1 MTYPLLPLQAGSR
14 RLALIVIPLLLVLS
28 LAATCP
34 AVPTP
39 PPAPAPT
46 PALPVSLSA
55 TPQGTA
61 AGQLGIL
68 PYLSAFLDTDGDM
81 SVEEVAT
88 PGMMPSFQPLHPRTL
103 PRSSGVTWL
112 RLEIPAAGTERTESL
127 MLDLGQG
134 VPAGAVLYTPD
145 IDPLSRQTTW
155 QESQANWRNLLPLP
169 LPAETPQVCFIR
181 LDGQPPLWF
190 APTLR
195 SLDNLAGAP
204 ESLLGP
210 GVMLALAVVMLLA
223 LLRGITERGQW
234 RFWTALYVGAALTH
248 AVLGG
253 PDLGAGNITPADA
266 VSAMAPGLALMFL
279 AHLAR
284 HLMQTASHS
293 RLLDIQYLLLSL
305 PGAVL
310 ALLPLWPDFSWLG
323 RFLPLWPMLALIFV
337 PTTLGAWLMGVPGAR
352 RFLLGCLVA
361 ALGAGLAV
369 LDLGT
374 LLPPFVQGTLPL
386 WGTALS
392 ALIIAGMSA
401 PGREAGTSAEPADPL
416 APGRPARNQTITDP
430 NLRLLD
436 TDGNTLPLMTGLSQP
451 APAPATVEAESASA
465 TAIRRLEQA
474 LAAPLR
480 EIVEQD
486 RQLEQCALPHDVRS
500 RVENMGRRARQALSL
515 LHDPAG
521 DAAAP
526 AAPAPTDT
534 ARAEK
539 RVFDLRKTLR
549 QAHDTCRPLAEK
561 SGIALGWHVPAD
573 LEQLYEGPAGE
584 LEDVLRLLLEDAL
597 RATKGGKIHFAVRRV
612 PDSKH
617 PGHLLFQ
624 VRDTGTGLPPEQRS
638 ASLLAR
644 IWELSSSHGGF
655 LGVESGPRGTSV
667 IFTLQLH
674 LPEASD
680 GEDLP
685 TVLVCAPDAATRH
698 ELGAMLRDLPCTCHE
713 TGTLAHGL
721 ATGAR
726 KGRTPA
732 AVLLVCGPEASVDAA
747 PLLRRYHSLAERTG
761 PFGAVALTPDQSQWD
776 ALAHAGFSHALTLP
790 VSEDALRE
798 TVLEILG
805 SHDDVA
811 DLGAPLPETRQADA
825 PLPDLFGPAAAPQA
839 DQGMPDLLLSTDD
852 IPQQTAP
859 AAPAAASADLPD
871 LFAAPAAAAADTA
884 QAEPL
889 PLTDDMRLDMPA
901 AQTARPVADAV
912 QPEEAAPAESPVQE
926 NENAPDAAED
936 IAPAPAP
943 AAPDFPSVPM
953 PETAETN
960 EAAMPE
966 APVKEEEPAAPAAD
980 MTREEPLPQQETAA
994 AAAAAPADVAAE
1006 ALSDEMDSAE
1016 EAGTKAV
1023 AGADVT
1029 PPARDE
1035 AAAVSPSAPAFPA
1048 PAREAAAEQA
1058 PPADDVQTGDAPTDA
1073 AEAPVSD
1080 AVQPEEA
1087 ASADSPVQENENAPE
1102 AAEDVAPAPAPA
1114 APDFPSVPVGETAET
1129 NEAAMPEAPTR
1140 EEDTSVPATDMTQ
1153 EEPLP
1158 QQETADAAP
1167 ADVAA
1172 EALSDEMDSTD
1183 EAGAETVADTDV
1195 TPSAQDEAAAVPPSA
1210 PAFPAPAREAAAE
1223 QTLPADDVQTGD
1235 ASTDAAEAPVS
1246 DAVQPEEAAS
1256 ADSPV
1261 QENENAPEAAEDVAP
1276 APAPAAPD
1284 FPSVPVAEMAE
1295 TNEAAMPE
1303 APAREE
1309 DTAAPAAGMTRE
1321 EPLPQQET
1329 ADAAPA
1335 DVAAEALS
1343 DEMDSTDEAG
1353 AETVADTD
1361 VTPSAQ
1367 DEAAA
1372 VPPSAPAFPAP
1383 AREAAAEQTLPA
1395 DDVQTGDAS
1404 TDAAE
1409 APVSDAV
1416 QPEEAASADSPV
1428 QENENA
1434 PEAAED
1440 VAPAP
1445 APAAPDFPS
1454 VPVAEMAETNEAAM
1468 PEAPVKEAGPVA
1480 PVADMTREEPLPQ
1493 QETADAAAAAPADDA
1508 TGATVDEKERTE
1520 APVADAQA
1528 ASATRA
1534 PAFPSVEAAASP
1546 LAGGYVSPSL
1556 RHAGEWVGEPMPI
1569 GTPVDRPAPRQE
1581 ETVSAPVETVVTV
1594 RPLRRDVSPDEIA
1607 RKLGKPSLVPTD
1619 KSALITPQPRKSS
1632 STGPGAGTQ
1641 PAFPGAPVEEAPQAV
1656 PGSKDV
1662 SSLPD
1667 MTPDSTTLLASGREE
1682 TSRTRAAANTLM
1694 RFLSRFHTGNGQPQD
1709 KEEARSPQAPAATA
1723 QERQGTP
1730 RPMPRKDAPREETP
1744 GTTADIPATT
1754 NPWIER
1760 RAASRPVAPTPR
1772 MPVPPMPQRPQPP
1785 DDPEDPLPALM
1796 WRMDKYL
1803 AEAGYAL
1810 EQRRLHLVADAAG
1823 RLAAEAESY
1832 GFRVLG
1838 RMARCV
1844 ESAGRAKDLQAV
1856 TDLLPELATAVE
1868 RHRISMGS

>member
-526 AAPAPTDT
+526 AAPAPADT

-721 ATGAR
+721 AAGAR

-884 QAEPL
+884 QTEPL
-889 PLTDDMRLDMPA
+889 PLTDDMRLDTPA
-901 AQTARPVADAV
+901 AQTARPVA
-912 QPEEAAPAESPVQE
+912 
-926 NENAPDAAED
+926 
-936 IAPAPAP
+936 
-943 AAPDFPSVPM
+943 
-953 PETAETN
+953 
-960 EAAMPE
+960 
-966 APVKEEEPAAPAAD
+966 
-980 MTREEPLPQQETAA
+980 
-994 AAAAAPADVAAE
+994 
-1006 ALSDEMDSAE
+1006 
-1016 EAGTKAV
+1016 
-1023 AGADVT
+1023 
-1029 PPARDE
+1029 
-1035 AAAVSPSAPAFPA
+1035 
-1048 PAREAAAEQA
+1048 
-1058 PPADDVQTGDAPTDA
+1058 
-1073 AEAPVSD
+1073 
-1080 AVQPEEA
+1080 
-1087 ASADSPVQENENAPE
+1087 
-1102 AAEDVAPAPAPA
+1102 
-1114 APDFPSVPVGETAET
+1114 
-1129 NEAAMPEAPTR
+1129 
-1140 EEDTSVPATDMTQ
+1140 
-1153 EEPLP
+1153 
-1158 QQETADAAP
+1158 
-1167 ADVAA
+1167 
-1172 EALSDEMDSTD
+1172 
-1183 EAGAETVADTDV
+1183 
-1195 TPSAQDEAAAVPPSA
+1195 
-1210 PAFPAPAREAAAE
+1210 
-1223 QTLPADDVQTGD
+1223 
-1235 ASTDAAEAPVS
+1235 

-1284 FPSVPVAEMAE
+1284 FPSVPVAETAE
-1295 TNEAAMPE
+1295 T
-1303 APAREE
+1303 
-1309 DTAAPAAGMTRE
+1309 
-1321 EPLPQQET
+1321 
-1329 ADAAPA
+1329 
-1335 DVAAEALS
+1335 S
-1343 DEMDSTDEAG
+1343 
-1353 AETVADTD
+1353 
-1361 VTPSAQ
+1361 
-1367 DEAAA
+1367 
-1372 VPPSAPAFPAP
+1372 
-1383 AREAAAEQTLPA
+1383 
-1395 DDVQTGDAS
+1395 
-1404 TDAAE
+1404 
-1409 APVSDAV
+1409 
-1416 QPEEAASADSPV
+1416 
-1428 QENENA
+1428 
-1434 PEAAED
+1434 
-1440 VAPAP
+1440 
-1445 APAAPDFPS
+1445 
-1454 VPVAEMAETNEAAM
+1454 EAAM
-1468 PEAPVKEAGPVA
+1468 PEAPVKEEEPAA
-1480 PVADMTREEPLPQ
+1480 PAADMTREEPLPQ
-1493 QETADAAAAAPADDA
+1493 QETADAAAAAPADVA

-1528 ASATRA
+1528 TSATRA
-1534 PAFPSVEAAASP
+1534 PAFPSVEAVASP
-1546 LAGGYVSPSL
+1546 IAGGYVSPSL

-1632 STGPGAGTQ
+1632 STGPAAAPQ

-1744 GTTADIPATT
+1744 GTTADIPTTT

-1760 RAASRPVAPTPR
+1760 RTASRPVAPTPR

>member
-480 EIVEQD
+480 EIVEQN
-486 RQLEQCALPHDVRS
+486 RQLEQCVLPHDVRS

-521 DAAAP
+521 DAPAP
-526 AAPAPTDT
+526 AAPAPADT

-674 LPEASD
+674 LPDASD

-721 ATGAR
+721 AAGAR

-811 DLGAPLPETRQADA
+811 DLGAPLPETRQTDA

-871 LFAAPAAAAADTA
+871 LFAAPANATADTA
-884 QAEPL
+884 QTDPL
-889 PLTDDMRLDMPA
+889 PLTDDMRLDTPA

-912 QPEEAAPAESPVQE
+912 QPEEAAPADSPVQE

-936 IAPAPAP
+936 VAPAPAP
-943 AAPDFPSVPM
+943 AAPDFPSVPVA
-953 PETAETN
+953 ETAETN

-966 APVKEEEPAAPAAD
+966 APVKEEGPAAPAAD
-980 MTREEPLPQQETAA
+980 MTREEPLPQQETADA
-994 AAAAAPADVAAE
+994 GTPADTAAE

-1023 AGADVT
+1023 ADTDV
-1029 PPARDE
+1029 PSPARDE
-1035 AAAVSPSAPAFPA
+1035 AAAVPPSAPAFPA

-1058 PPADDVQTGDAPTDA
+1058 LPADDVQTGDAPTDA

-1087 ASADSPVQENENAPE
+1087 ASADSPVQE
-1102 AAEDVAPAPAPA
+1102 
-1114 APDFPSVPVGETAET
+1114 S
-1129 NEAAMPEAPTR
+1129 
-1140 EEDTSVPATDMTQ
+1140 
-1153 EEPLP
+1153 
-1158 QQETADAAP
+1158 
-1167 ADVAA
+1167 
-1172 EALSDEMDSTD
+1172 
-1183 EAGAETVADTDV
+1183 
-1195 TPSAQDEAAAVPPSA
+1195 
-1210 PAFPAPAREAAAE
+1210 
-1223 QTLPADDVQTGD
+1223 
-1235 ASTDAAEAPVS
+1235 
-1246 DAVQPEEAAS
+1246 
-1256 ADSPV
+1256 
-1261 QENENAPEAAEDVAP
+1261 ENAPEAAEDVAP

-1284 FPSVPVAEMAE
+1284 FPSVPVAETAE

-1303 APAREE
+1303 APTREE
-1309 DTAAPAAGMTRE
+1309 DTSVPAADMTRE

-1329 ADAAPA
+1329 ADAGAPA
-1335 DVAAEALS
+1335 DAAADTLS
-1343 DEMDSTDEAG
+1343 DEMDSTEEAG
-1353 AETVADTD
+1353 AKAVADAD
-1361 VTPSAQ
+1361 VPSPAR

-1372 VPPSAPAFPAP
+1372 VSPSAPAFPAP
-1383 AREAAAEQTLPA
+1383 ARETAAEQTLPA
-1395 DDVQTGDAS
+1395 DDVQTGDVR
-1404 TDAAE
+1404 TDADE

-1416 QPEEAASADSPV
+1416 QPEEAAPADSPV

-1440 VAPAP
+1440 VAPPP

-1454 VPVAEMAETNEAAM
+1454 VPMAETAETSEAAM
-1468 PEAPVKEAGPVA
+1468 PEAPVKEAGPAA
-1480 PVADMTREEPLPQ
+1480 PAADMTREEPLPQ
-1493 QETADAAAAAPADDA
+1493 QEAADAAAAAPADAA

-1528 ASATRA
+1528 SATRA
-1534 PAFPSVEAAASP
+1534 PAFPSVEAVASP

-1632 STGPGAGTQ
+1632 SIGPAAGTQ
-1641 PAFPGAPVEEAPQAV
+1641 PAFPGAPVEETPQAV

-1694 RFLSRFHTGNGQPQD
+1694 RFLSRFHTGNGHPQD

-1760 RAASRPVAPTPR
+1760 RTASRPVAPTPR

>member
-1 MTYPLLPLQAGSR
+1 MQTIASRSEDVVRRFFDAYLHLRDLDKTLECLADDIRWIGTGDFERAGKGFCDCRELL
-14 RLALIVIPLLLVLS
+14 IEEFK
-28 LAATCP
+28 
-34 AVPTP
+34 
-39 PPAPAPT
+39 
-46 PALPVSLSA
+46 A
-55 TPQGTA
+55 TPGSFDVKLRNLYSVE
-61 AGQLGIL
+61 AGKAC
-68 PYLSAFLDTDGDM
+68 YTDGDM

-526 AAPAPTDT
+526 AAPAPADT

-871 LFAAPAAAAADTA
+871 LFAAPAA
-884 QAEPL
+884 
-889 PLTDDMRLDMPA
+889 
-901 AQTARPVADAV
+901 
-912 QPEEAAPAESPVQE
+912 
-926 NENAPDAAED
+926 
-936 IAPAPAP
+936 
-943 AAPDFPSVPM
+943 
-953 PETAETN
+953 
-960 EAAMPE
+960 
-966 APVKEEEPAAPAAD
+966 D
-980 MTREEPLPQQETAA
+980 MTREEPLPQQETADA
-994 AAAAAPADVAAE
+994 DAPAD
-1006 ALSDEMDSAE
+1006 
-1016 EAGTKAV
+1016 
-1023 AGADVT
+1023 
-1029 PPARDE
+1029 
-1035 AAAVSPSAPAFPA
+1035 
-1048 PAREAAAEQA
+1048 AAAE
-1058 PPADDVQTGDAPTDA
+1058 T
-1073 AEAPVSD
+1073 
-1080 AVQPEEA
+1080 
-1087 ASADSPVQENENAPE
+1087 
-1102 AAEDVAPAPAPA
+1102 
-1114 APDFPSVPVGETAET
+1114 
-1129 NEAAMPEAPTR
+1129 
-1140 EEDTSVPATDMTQ
+1140 
-1153 EEPLP
+1153 
-1158 QQETADAAP
+1158 
-1167 ADVAA
+1167 
-1172 EALSDEMDSTD
+1172 LSDEMDSTE
-1183 EAGAETVADTDV
+1183 EAGAKAVADTDV

-1261 QENENAPEAAEDVAP
+1261 QE
-1276 APAPAAPD
+1276 
-1284 FPSVPVAEMAE
+1284 S
-1295 TNEAAMPE
+1295 
-1303 APAREE
+1303 
-1309 DTAAPAAGMTRE
+1309 
-1321 EPLPQQET
+1321 
-1329 ADAAPA
+1329 
-1335 DVAAEALS
+1335 
-1343 DEMDSTDEAG
+1343 
-1353 AETVADTD
+1353 
-1361 VTPSAQ
+1361 
-1367 DEAAA
+1367 
-1372 VPPSAPAFPAP
+1372 
-1383 AREAAAEQTLPA
+1383 
-1395 DDVQTGDAS
+1395 
-1404 TDAAE
+1404 
-1409 APVSDAV
+1409 
-1416 QPEEAASADSPV
+1416 
-1428 QENENA
+1428 ENA

-1632 STGPGAGTQ
+1632 STGPAAGTQ

-1760 RAASRPVAPTPR
+1760 RTASRPVAPTPR

>member
-480 EIVEQD
+480 EIVEQN

-500 RVENMGRRARQALSL
+500 RVENMGRRARQALNL

-526 AAPAPTDT
+526 AAPAPADT

-884 QAEPL
+884 QTEPL
-889 PLTDDMRLDMPA
+889 PLTDDMRLDTPA

-912 QPEEAAPAESPVQE
+912 QPEEAA
-926 NENAPDAAED
+926 
-936 IAPAPAP
+936 
-943 AAPDFPSVPM
+943 
-953 PETAETN
+953 
-960 EAAMPE
+960 
-966 APVKEEEPAAPAAD
+966 
-980 MTREEPLPQQETAA
+980 
-994 AAAAAPADVAAE
+994 
-1006 ALSDEMDSAE
+1006 SAE
-1016 EAGTKAV
+1016 
-1023 AGADVT
+1023 
-1029 PPARDE
+1029 
-1035 AAAVSPSAPAFPA
+1035 
-1048 PAREAAAEQA
+1048 
-1058 PPADDVQTGDAPTDA
+1058 
-1073 AEAPVSD
+1073 
-1080 AVQPEEA
+1080 
-1087 ASADSPVQENENAPE
+1087 SPVQENENAPE

-1114 APDFPSVPVGETAET
+1114 APDFPSVPMPETAET
-1129 NEAAMPEAPTR
+1129 NEAAIPEAPVK
-1140 EEDTSVPATDMTQ
+1140 E
-1153 EEPLP
+1153 EEP
-1158 QQETADAAP
+1158 
-1167 ADVAA
+1167 
-1172 EALSDEMDSTD
+1172 
-1183 EAGAETVADTDV
+1183 
-1195 TPSAQDEAAAVPPSA
+1195 
-1210 PAFPAPAREAAAE
+1210 
-1223 QTLPADDVQTGD
+1223 
-1235 ASTDAAEAPVS
+1235 
-1246 DAVQPEEAAS
+1246 
-1256 ADSPV
+1256 
-1261 QENENAPEAAEDVAP
+1261 
-1276 APAPAAPD
+1276 
-1284 FPSVPVAEMAE
+1284 
-1295 TNEAAMPE
+1295 
-1303 APAREE
+1303 
-1309 DTAAPAAGMTRE
+1309 AAPAADMTRE

-1361 VTPSAQ
+1361 VTPPAQ

-1372 VPPSAPAFPAP
+1372 VPPSTPAFPAP

-1395 DDVQTGDAS
+1395 DDVQTGDAP

-1428 QENENA
+1428 QESENA

>member
-1 MTYPLLPLQAGSR
+1 MTYPLLPVQAACR

-39 PPAPAPT
+39 PPVPAPT
-46 PALPVSLSA
+46 PALPASLSA
-55 TPQGTA
+55 APQASAT
-61 AGQLGIL
+61 GQLGIL

-81 SVEEVAT
+81 SVEEVAA
-88 PGMMPSFQPLHPRTL
+88 PGMMASFQPLHPRAL

-112 RLEIPAAGTERTESL
+112 RLEIPAAGTARAESL

-195 SLDNLAGAP
+195 SLDNLASAP

-284 HLMQTASHS
+284 HLMQTPSHS

-310 ALLPLWPDFSWLG
+310 ALLPLWPDFSWMG

-401 PGREAGTSAEPADPL
+401 PGRETGSSAEAADPL
-416 APGRPARNQTITDP
+416 APGRPAQNQTITDP

-451 APAPATVEAESASA
+451 APVPATVEAESASA

-480 EIVEQD
+480 EIVEQN
-486 RQLEQCALPHDVRS
+486 RQLEQCALPHDARS
-500 RVENMGRRARQALSL
+500 RVESMGRRARQALSL

-521 DAAAP
+521 EAAAP
-526 AAPAPTDT
+526 ATPPPADT

-549 QAHDTCRPLAEK
+549 QTHETCRALAEK
-561 SGIALGWHVPAD
+561 SDIALGWHVPAD
-573 LEQLYEGPAGE
+573 LEQLYEGPAGD
-584 LEDVLRLLLEDAL
+584 LEDVLRLLLEDAV
-597 RATKGGKIHFAVRRV
+597 RASKGGKVHFAVRRV
-612 PDSKH
+612 PDSKN

-680 GEDLP
+680 DEDLP
-685 TVLVCAPDAATRH
+685 TVLVCAPDAATRR
-698 ELGAMLRDLPCTCHE
+698 ELGAMLHDLPCTCHE

-721 ATGAR
+721 AAGAR

-732 AVLLVCGPEASVDAA
+732 AVLLICGPEASVDAA

-790 VSEDALRE
+790 VAEDALRE

-811 DLGAPLPETRQADA
+811 DLGAPLPESRQAEA
-825 PLPDLFGPAAAPQA
+825 PLPDLFGPAPAPQA

-852 IPQQTAP
+852 VPQQTAP
-859 AAPAAASADLPD
+859 AAPAATSGDLPD
-871 LFAAPAAAAADTA
+871 LFAAPAAAAADA
-884 QAEPL
+884 APAEPL
-889 PLTDDMRLDMPA
+889 TLTDDMRLDAPA
-901 AQTARPVADAV
+901 AQPVADAAQPVEPAAADSPV
-912 QPEEAAPAESPVQE
+912 QEKENASAATADDVPAAPTAPAFPSVPVGETPADAMPEAPVEAKEEAAAPANETAQDEEEPRQETTADAAPAAPADGPDDADEAPAARADDAEESVTAAPAPADVASPVQEESAAAPLSAPATPAQEAEAEQPLPGDDARAEAPVADAARPAEPAATDSPVQE
-926 NENAPDAAED
+926 NENAPDATADEVPTAPT
-936 IAPAPAP
+936 APA
-943 AAPDFPSVPM
+943 
-953 PETAETN
+953 
-960 EAAMPE
+960 
-966 APVKEEEPAAPAAD
+966 
-980 MTREEPLPQQETAA
+980 
-994 AAAAAPADVAAE
+994 
-1006 ALSDEMDSAE
+1006 
-1016 EAGTKAV
+1016 
-1023 AGADVT
+1023 
-1029 PPARDE
+1029 
-1035 AAAVSPSAPAFPA
+1035 
-1048 PAREAAAEQA
+1048 
-1058 PPADDVQTGDAPTDA
+1058 
-1073 AEAPVSD
+1073 
-1080 AVQPEEA
+1080 
-1087 ASADSPVQENENAPE
+1087 
-1102 AAEDVAPAPAPA
+1102 
-1114 APDFPSVPVGETAET
+1114 
-1129 NEAAMPEAPTR
+1129 
-1140 EEDTSVPATDMTQ
+1140 
-1153 EEPLP
+1153 
-1158 QQETADAAP
+1158 
-1167 ADVAA
+1167 
-1172 EALSDEMDSTD
+1172 
-1183 EAGAETVADTDV
+1183 
-1195 TPSAQDEAAAVPPSA
+1195 
-1210 PAFPAPAREAAAE
+1210 
-1223 QTLPADDVQTGD
+1223 
-1235 ASTDAAEAPVS
+1235 
-1246 DAVQPEEAAS
+1246 
-1256 ADSPV
+1256 
-1261 QENENAPEAAEDVAP
+1261 
-1276 APAPAAPD
+1276 
-1284 FPSVPVAEMAE
+1284 FPSVPVAETPAD
-1295 TNEAAMPE
+1295 AMP
-1303 APAREE
+1303 
-1309 DTAAPAAGMTRE
+1309 G
-1321 EPLPQQET
+1321 
-1329 ADAAPA
+1329 
-1335 DVAAEALS
+1335 
-1343 DEMDSTDEAG
+1343 
-1353 AETVADTD
+1353 
-1361 VTPSAQ
+1361 
-1367 DEAAA
+1367 
-1372 VPPSAPAFPAP
+1372 
-1383 AREAAAEQTLPA
+1383 
-1395 DDVQTGDAS
+1395 
-1404 TDAAE
+1404 
-1409 APVSDAV
+1409 
-1416 QPEEAASADSPV
+1416 
-1428 QENENA
+1428 
-1434 PEAAED
+1434 
-1440 VAPAP
+1440 
-1445 APAAPDFPS
+1445 
-1454 VPVAEMAETNEAAM
+1454 
-1468 PEAPVKEAGPVA
+1468 APVKE
-1480 PVADMTREEPLPQ
+1480 
-1493 QETADAAAAAPADDA
+1493 
-1508 TGATVDEKERTE
+1508 KE
-1520 APVADAQA
+1520 
-1528 ASATRA
+1528 
-1534 PAFPSVEAAASP
+1534 EAAASP
-1546 LAGGYVSPSL
+1546 LSGGYVSPSL

-1569 GTPVDRPAPRQE
+1569 GTPVSRPAPRQE
-1581 ETVSAPVETVVTV
+1581 ETASAPVETVVTV

-1619 KSALITPQPRKSS
+1619 RSALITPQPRKSS
-1632 STGPGAGTQ
+1632 SSGPAAGTQ

-1694 RFLSRFHTGNGQPQD
+1694 RFLSRFHTGNSQPQD
-1709 KEEARSPQAPAATA
+1709 REEEDKGPQAPAATV

-1730 RPMPRKDAPREETP
+1730 RPMPKKEAPREETTE
-1744 GTTADIPATT
+1744 TTADIPATT

-1760 RAASRPVAPTPR
+1760 RTAPRPVAPTPR

>member
-1 MTYPLLPLQAGSR
+1 MTHPLLPTQAASR

-39 PPAPAPT
+39 PPASAPT
-46 PALPVSLSA
+46 PALPADLSA
-55 TPQGTA
+55 TPRGSA
-61 AGQLGIL
+61 AGQLDIL
-68 PYLSAFLDTDGDM
+68 PYLSAFLDTDGDR
-81 SVEEVAT
+81 SVEEVAA
-88 PGMMPSFQPLHPRTL
+88 PGMLSSFRPLHPRTL

-112 RLEIPAAGTERTESL
+112 RLEIPAAGPGRPAPL
-127 MLDLGQG
+127 VLDLGQG
-134 VPAGAVLYTPD
+134 VPAGAVLYTPG

-155 QESQANWRNLLPLP
+155 QEDRANWRNLLCLP
-169 LPAETPQVCFIR
+169 LPGETPQICYIR

-195 SLDNLAGAP
+195 SLDNLADAP

-310 ALLPLWPDFSWLG
+310 ALLPLWPDFSWMG
-323 RFLPLWPMLALIFV
+323 RYLPLWPMLALIFV

-369 LDLGT
+369 LDFGT

-401 PGREAGTSAEPADPL
+401 PGRETETAAAGPADPT
-416 APGRPARNQTITDP
+416 APDRSAQSQTITDP

-436 TDGNTLPLMTGLSQP
+436 TEGNTLPLMTGLSQP
-451 APAPATVEAESASA
+451 APAPATVEADSASA

-474 LAAPLR
+474 LAVPLR
-480 EIVEQD
+480 ELVEQN
-486 RQLEQCALPHDVRS
+486 RQLEQCSLPHDVRS
-500 RVENMGRRARQALSL
+500 RVEGMGRRARQALRL

-526 AAPAPTDT
+526 AAPAPTDG
-534 ARAEK
+534 ARAAT
-539 RVFDLRKTLR
+539 RAFDLRRMLQKT
-549 QAHDTCRPLAEK
+549 HEHCRALAEK
-561 SGIALGWHVPAD
+561 SGIALGWHVPSD
-573 LEQLYEGPAGE
+573 LEQRYEGPAGD
-584 LEDVLRLLLEDAL
+584 LEETLRLLLEDAV
-597 RATKGGKIHFAVRRV
+597 RASKGGKVHFAVRHV

-638 ASLLAR
+638 APLLAR
-644 IWELSSSHGGF
+644 IWELSSAHGGF

-667 IFTLQLH
+667 IFTLQLQ
-674 LPEASD
+674 LPEASAD
-680 GEDLP
+680 DLP
-685 TVLVCAPDAATRH
+685 TVLVCAPDAATRR
-698 ELGAMLRDLPCTCHE
+698 ELGAMLRDLPCTCRE

-721 ATGAR
+721 AAGAR
-726 KGRTPA
+726 RGGTPA
-732 AVLLVCGPEASVDAA
+732 TVLLVCGPEASVEAA
-747 PLLRRYHSLAERTG
+747 PMLRRYHGLAERTG

-776 ALAHAGFSHALTLP
+776 ALANAGFSHALTLP

-825 PLPDLFGPAAAPQA
+825 PLPDLFGPVAAPQA

-852 IPQQTAP
+852 MPERTVP
-859 AAPAAASADLPD
+859 AAQAATGGDLPD
-871 LFAAPAAAAADTA
+871 LFAAPASAGAEAAPAA
-884 QAEPL
+884 PL
-889 PLTDDMRLDMPA
+889 SLTDDMRRDAPVA
-901 AQTARPVADAV
+901 PVAQTARPEAEQPLPADDEQSGAV
-912 QPEEAAPAESPVQE
+912 RAEAAEASAADDAQPV
-926 NENAPDAAED
+926 
-936 IAPAPAP
+936 APAPADSPVQGNGAAPEAAEDDGP
-943 AAPDFPSVPM
+943 APAPTAPDFPSVPVATM
-953 PETAETN
+953 DDATT
-960 EAAMPE
+960 PE
-966 APVKEEEPAAPAAD
+966 APLEEEKEEAPAAEAPQ
-980 MTREEPLPQQETAA
+980 EEALPQQGTAD
-994 AAAAAPADVAAE
+994 AAAPADSPAAS
-1006 ALSDEMDSAE
+1006 SDAADSTE
-1016 EAGTKAV
+1016 EAV
-1023 AGADVT
+1023 AETGADADM
-1029 PPARDE
+1029 PGPAQDE
-1035 AAAVSPSAPAFPA
+1035 AAEVSPSAPAFPA
-1048 PAREAAAEQA
+1048 PAQEVEAEQ
-1058 PPADDVQTGDAPTDA
+1058 PLPADDRQNRDVRADA
-1073 AEAPVSD
+1073 AEASAADDAQPV
-1080 AVQPEEA
+1080 APA
-1087 ASADSPVQENENAPE
+1087 PADSPVQGNGAAPE
-1102 AAEDVAPAPAPA
+1102 AAEDDGPAPAP
-1114 APDFPSVPVGETAET
+1114 T
-1129 NEAAMPEAPTR
+1129 
-1140 EEDTSVPATDMTQ
+1140 
-1153 EEPLP
+1153 
-1158 QQETADAAP
+1158 
-1167 ADVAA
+1167 
-1172 EALSDEMDSTD
+1172 
-1183 EAGAETVADTDV
+1183 
-1195 TPSAQDEAAAVPPSA
+1195 
-1210 PAFPAPAREAAAE
+1210 
-1223 QTLPADDVQTGD
+1223 
-1235 ASTDAAEAPVS
+1235 
-1246 DAVQPEEAAS
+1246 
-1256 ADSPV
+1256 
-1261 QENENAPEAAEDVAP
+1261 
-1276 APAPAAPD
+1276 APD
-1284 FPSVPVAEMAE
+1284 FPSVPVAAMDD
-1295 TNEAAMPE
+1295 AATQE
-1303 APAREE
+1303 APLEE
-1309 DTAAPAAGMTRE
+1309 EKEEAPTAEAPQE
-1321 EPLPQQET
+1321 EALPQQGT
-1329 ADAAPA
+1329 ADAAAIPA
-1335 DVAAEALS
+1335 DGPAASS
-1343 DEMDSTDEAG
+1343 DAADSTEEAV
-1353 AETVADTD
+1353 AETGADAD
-1361 VTPSAQ
+1361 MPSPAQ
-1367 DEAAA
+1367 DEAA
-1372 VPPSAPAFPAP
+1372 
-1383 AREAAAEQTLPA
+1383 
-1395 DDVQTGDAS
+1395 
-1404 TDAAE
+1404 E
-1409 APVSDAV
+1409 APR
-1416 QPEEAASADSPV
+1416 P
-1428 QENENA
+1428 
-1434 PEAAED
+1434 
-1440 VAPAP
+1440 
-1445 APAAPDFPS
+1445 
-1454 VPVAEMAETNEAAM
+1454 
-1468 PEAPVKEAGPVA
+1468 
-1480 PVADMTREEPLPQ
+1480 
-1493 QETADAAAAAPADDA
+1493 
-1508 TGATVDEKERTE
+1508 
-1520 APVADAQA
+1520 
-1528 ASATRA
+1528 A
-1534 PAFPSVEAAASP
+1534 PAFPSADAARP

-1569 GTPVDRPAPRQE
+1569 GTPVSRPVPRRE
-1581 ETVSAPVETVVTV
+1581 EAASAPVETVVTV

-1619 KSALITPQPRKSS
+1619 KSALITPPPRK
-1632 STGPGAGTQ
+1632 GPGSGPAAGTQ
-1641 PAFPGAPVEEAPQAV
+1641 PAFPGAPVEEAPHAV

-1694 RFLSRFHTGNGQPQD
+1694 RFLSRFHTGSSQPRDDREED
-1709 KEEARSPQAPAATA
+1709 KGPQAPAATV

-1730 RPMPRKDAPREETP
+1730 RPIPKKEGPQQKSPEAAAEIP
-1744 GTTADIPATT
+1744 TAA

-1760 RAASRPVAPTPR
+1760 RTAPRPAAPAPR
-1772 MPVPPMPQRPQPP
+1772 VPVPPMPQRPQPP

-1868 RHRISMGS
+1868 RHRISLGS

>member
-526 AAPAPTDT
+526 AAPAPADT

-685 TVLVCAPDAATRH
+685 TVLVCAPDAATRR

-721 ATGAR
+721 AAGAR

-889 PLTDDMRLDMPA
+889 TLTDDMSLDTPA
-901 AQTARPVADAV
+901 AQTARPVADA
-912 QPEEAAPAESPVQE
+912 
-926 NENAPDAAED
+926 
-936 IAPAPAP
+936 
-943 AAPDFPSVPM
+943 
-953 PETAETN
+953 
-960 EAAMPE
+960 
-966 APVKEEEPAAPAAD
+966 
-980 MTREEPLPQQETAA
+980 
-994 AAAAAPADVAAE
+994 
-1006 ALSDEMDSAE
+1006 
-1016 EAGTKAV
+1016 G
-1023 AGADVT
+1023 
-1029 PPARDE
+1029 
-1035 AAAVSPSAPAFPA
+1035 
-1048 PAREAAAEQA
+1048 
-1058 PPADDVQTGDAPTDA
+1058 
-1073 AEAPVSD
+1073 
-1080 AVQPEEA
+1080 QPEEA

-1114 APDFPSVPVGETAET
+1114 APDFPSVPVPETAET
-1129 NEAAMPEAPTR
+1129 NEAAMPEAPVK
-1140 EEDTSVPATDMTQ
+1140 EEETAAPAADMTQ

-1158 QQETADAAP
+1158 QQETADAAAAAP
-1167 ADVAA
+1167 ADDAA
-1172 EALSDEMDSTD
+1172 ETLSDEMDSTD
-1183 EAGAETVADTDV
+1183 EAGAKAVADTDV
-1195 TPSAQDEAAAVPPSA
+1195 TPPARDEAAAVPPSA

-1223 QTLPADDVQTGD
+1223 QALPADDVQTGD
-1235 ASTDAAEAPVS
+1235 APTDAAEAPVS

-1261 QENENAPEAAEDVAP
+1261 QE
-1276 APAPAAPD
+1276 
-1284 FPSVPVAEMAE
+1284 S
-1295 TNEAAMPE
+1295 
-1303 APAREE
+1303 
-1309 DTAAPAAGMTRE
+1309 
-1321 EPLPQQET
+1321 
-1329 ADAAPA
+1329 
-1335 DVAAEALS
+1335 
-1343 DEMDSTDEAG
+1343 
-1353 AETVADTD
+1353 
-1361 VTPSAQ
+1361 
-1367 DEAAA
+1367 
-1372 VPPSAPAFPAP
+1372 
-1383 AREAAAEQTLPA
+1383 
-1395 DDVQTGDAS
+1395 
-1404 TDAAE
+1404 
-1409 APVSDAV
+1409 
-1416 QPEEAASADSPV
+1416 
-1428 QENENA
+1428 ENA

-1480 PVADMTREEPLPQ
+1480 PAADMTREEPLPQ
-1493 QETADAAAAAPADDA
+1493 QETADAAAAAPADVA

-1754 NPWIER
+1754 HPWIER
-1760 RAASRPVAPTPR
+1760 RTASRPVAPTPR

>member
-480 EIVEQD
+480 EIVEQN

-500 RVENMGRRARQALSL
+500 RVENMGRRARQALNL

-526 AAPAPTDT
+526 AAPAPADT

-884 QAEPL
+884 QTEPL
-889 PLTDDMRLDMPA
+889 PLTDDMRLDTPA

-912 QPEEAAPAESPVQE
+912 QPEEAA
-926 NENAPDAAED
+926 
-936 IAPAPAP
+936 
-943 AAPDFPSVPM
+943 
-953 PETAETN
+953 
-960 EAAMPE
+960 
-966 APVKEEEPAAPAAD
+966 
-980 MTREEPLPQQETAA
+980 
-994 AAAAAPADVAAE
+994 
-1006 ALSDEMDSAE
+1006 SAE
-1016 EAGTKAV
+1016 
-1023 AGADVT
+1023 
-1029 PPARDE
+1029 
-1035 AAAVSPSAPAFPA
+1035 
-1048 PAREAAAEQA
+1048 
-1058 PPADDVQTGDAPTDA
+1058 
-1073 AEAPVSD
+1073 
-1080 AVQPEEA
+1080 
-1087 ASADSPVQENENAPE
+1087 
-1102 AAEDVAPAPAPA
+1102 
-1114 APDFPSVPVGETAET
+1114 
-1129 NEAAMPEAPTR
+1129 
-1140 EEDTSVPATDMTQ
+1140 
-1153 EEPLP
+1153 
-1158 QQETADAAP
+1158 
-1167 ADVAA
+1167 
-1172 EALSDEMDSTD
+1172 
-1183 EAGAETVADTDV
+1183 
-1195 TPSAQDEAAAVPPSA
+1195 
-1210 PAFPAPAREAAAE
+1210 
-1223 QTLPADDVQTGD
+1223 
-1235 ASTDAAEAPVS
+1235 
-1246 DAVQPEEAAS
+1246 
-1256 ADSPV
+1256 
-1261 QENENAPEAAEDVAP
+1261 
-1276 APAPAAPD
+1276 
-1284 FPSVPVAEMAE
+1284 
-1295 TNEAAMPE
+1295 
-1303 APAREE
+1303 
-1309 DTAAPAAGMTRE
+1309 
-1321 EPLPQQET
+1321 
-1329 ADAAPA
+1329 
-1335 DVAAEALS
+1335 
-1343 DEMDSTDEAG
+1343 
-1353 AETVADTD
+1353 
-1361 VTPSAQ
+1361 
-1367 DEAAA
+1367 
-1372 VPPSAPAFPAP
+1372 
-1383 AREAAAEQTLPA
+1383 
-1395 DDVQTGDAS
+1395 
-1404 TDAAE
+1404 
-1409 APVSDAV
+1409 
-1416 QPEEAASADSPV
+1416 SPV

-1569 GTPVDRPAPRQE
+1569 GTPVNRPAPRQE

-1632 STGPGAGTQ
+1632 STGPAAGTQ
-1641 PAFPGAPVEEAPQAV
+1641 PAFPGAPVEETPQAV

-1760 RAASRPVAPTPR
+1760 RTASRPVAPTPR

>member
-526 AAPAPTDT
+526 AAPAPADT

-721 ATGAR
+721 AAGAR

-825 PLPDLFGPAAAPQA
+825 PLPDLFGPAAATQA

-884 QAEPL
+884 QTEPL
-889 PLTDDMRLDMPA
+889 PLTDDMRLDTPA

-912 QPEEAAPAESPVQE
+912 QPEEAASADSPVQE

-953 PETAETN
+953 PETAKTN
-960 EAAMPE
+960 DAAMPE

-980 MTREEPLPQQETAA
+980 MTREEPLPQQETAD
-994 AAAAAPADVAAE
+994 AAAAAPADV
-1006 ALSDEMDSAE
+1006 
-1016 EAGTKAV
+1016 
-1023 AGADVT
+1023 
-1029 PPARDE
+1029 
-1035 AAAVSPSAPAFPA
+1035 
-1048 PAREAAAEQA
+1048 
-1058 PPADDVQTGDAPTDA
+1058 
-1073 AEAPVSD
+1073 
-1080 AVQPEEA
+1080 
-1087 ASADSPVQENENAPE
+1087 
-1102 AAEDVAPAPAPA
+1102 
-1114 APDFPSVPVGETAET
+1114 
-1129 NEAAMPEAPTR
+1129 
-1140 EEDTSVPATDMTQ
+1140 
-1153 EEPLP
+1153 
-1158 QQETADAAP
+1158 
-1167 ADVAA
+1167 
-1172 EALSDEMDSTD
+1172 
-1183 EAGAETVADTDV
+1183 
-1195 TPSAQDEAAAVPPSA
+1195 
-1210 PAFPAPAREAAAE
+1210 
-1223 QTLPADDVQTGD
+1223 
-1235 ASTDAAEAPVS
+1235 
-1246 DAVQPEEAAS
+1246 
-1256 ADSPV
+1256 
-1261 QENENAPEAAEDVAP
+1261 
-1276 APAPAAPD
+1276 
-1284 FPSVPVAEMAE
+1284 
-1295 TNEAAMPE
+1295 
-1303 APAREE
+1303 
-1309 DTAAPAAGMTRE
+1309 
-1321 EPLPQQET
+1321 
-1329 ADAAPA
+1329 
-1335 DVAAEALS
+1335 
-1343 DEMDSTDEAG
+1343 
-1353 AETVADTD
+1353 
-1361 VTPSAQ
+1361 
-1367 DEAAA
+1367 
-1372 VPPSAPAFPAP
+1372 
-1383 AREAAAEQTLPA
+1383 
-1395 DDVQTGDAS
+1395 
-1404 TDAAE
+1404 
-1409 APVSDAV
+1409 
-1416 QPEEAASADSPV
+1416 
-1428 QENENA
+1428 
-1434 PEAAED
+1434 
-1440 VAPAP
+1440 
-1445 APAAPDFPS
+1445 
-1454 VPVAEMAETNEAAM
+1454 
-1468 PEAPVKEAGPVA
+1468 
-1480 PVADMTREEPLPQ
+1480 
-1493 QETADAAAAAPADDA
+1493 A

-1528 ASATRA
+1528 AATRA

-1632 STGPGAGTQ
+1632 STGPAAGTQ

>member
-480 EIVEQD
+480 EIVEQN

-500 RVENMGRRARQALSL
+500 RVENMGRRARQALNL

-526 AAPAPTDT
+526 AAPAPADT

-884 QAEPL
+884 QTEPL
-889 PLTDDMRLDMPA
+889 PLTDDMRLDTPA

-912 QPEEAAPAESPVQE
+912 QPEEAA
-926 NENAPDAAED
+926 
-936 IAPAPAP
+936 
-943 AAPDFPSVPM
+943 
-953 PETAETN
+953 
-960 EAAMPE
+960 
-966 APVKEEEPAAPAAD
+966 
-980 MTREEPLPQQETAA
+980 
-994 AAAAAPADVAAE
+994 
-1006 ALSDEMDSAE
+1006 SAE
-1016 EAGTKAV
+1016 
-1023 AGADVT
+1023 
-1029 PPARDE
+1029 
-1035 AAAVSPSAPAFPA
+1035 
-1048 PAREAAAEQA
+1048 
-1058 PPADDVQTGDAPTDA
+1058 
-1073 AEAPVSD
+1073 
-1080 AVQPEEA
+1080 
-1087 ASADSPVQENENAPE
+1087 
-1102 AAEDVAPAPAPA
+1102 
-1114 APDFPSVPVGETAET
+1114 
-1129 NEAAMPEAPTR
+1129 
-1140 EEDTSVPATDMTQ
+1140 
-1153 EEPLP
+1153 
-1158 QQETADAAP
+1158 
-1167 ADVAA
+1167 
-1172 EALSDEMDSTD
+1172 
-1183 EAGAETVADTDV
+1183 
-1195 TPSAQDEAAAVPPSA
+1195 
-1210 PAFPAPAREAAAE
+1210 
-1223 QTLPADDVQTGD
+1223 
-1235 ASTDAAEAPVS
+1235 
-1246 DAVQPEEAAS
+1246 
-1256 ADSPV
+1256 
-1261 QENENAPEAAEDVAP
+1261 
-1276 APAPAAPD
+1276 
-1284 FPSVPVAEMAE
+1284 
-1295 TNEAAMPE
+1295 
-1303 APAREE
+1303 
-1309 DTAAPAAGMTRE
+1309 
-1321 EPLPQQET
+1321 
-1329 ADAAPA
+1329 
-1335 DVAAEALS
+1335 
-1343 DEMDSTDEAG
+1343 
-1353 AETVADTD
+1353 
-1361 VTPSAQ
+1361 
-1367 DEAAA
+1367 
-1372 VPPSAPAFPAP
+1372 
-1383 AREAAAEQTLPA
+1383 
-1395 DDVQTGDAS
+1395 
-1404 TDAAE
+1404 
-1409 APVSDAV
+1409 
-1416 QPEEAASADSPV
+1416 SPV

-1468 PEAPVKEAGPVA
+1468 PEAPVKEAGPAA
-1480 PVADMTREEPLPQ
+1480 PAADMTREEPLPQ
-1493 QETADAAAAAPADDA
+1493 QETADAAAAASADDA

-1581 ETVSAPVETVVTV
+1581 EAVSAPVETVVTV

-1632 STGPGAGTQ
+1632 STGPAAGTQ
-1641 PAFPGAPVEEAPQAV
+1641 PAFPGAPVEETPQAV

-1709 KEEARSPQAPAATA
+1709 KEEARSPQTPAATA

-1760 RAASRPVAPTPR
+1760 RTASRPVAPTPR

>member
-1 MTYPLLPLQAGSR
+1 MTHPLLPTQAASR

-39 PPAPAPT
+39 PPASAPT
-46 PALPVSLSA
+46 PALPADLSA
-55 TPQGTA
+55 TPRGSA
-61 AGQLGIL
+61 AGQLDIL
-68 PYLSAFLDTDGDM
+68 PYLSAFLDTDGDR
-81 SVEEVAT
+81 SVEEVAA
-88 PGMMPSFQPLHPRTL
+88 PGMLSSFRPLHPRTL

-112 RLEIPAAGTERTESL
+112 RLEIPAAGPGRPAPL
-127 MLDLGQG
+127 VLDLGQG
-134 VPAGAVLYTPD
+134 VPAGAVLYTPG

-155 QESQANWRNLLPLP
+155 QEDRANWRNLLCLP
-169 LPAETPQVCFIR
+169 LPGETPQICYIR

-195 SLDNLAGAP
+195 SLDNLADAP

-310 ALLPLWPDFSWLG
+310 ALLPLWPDFSWMG
-323 RFLPLWPMLALIFV
+323 RYLPLWPMLALIFV

-369 LDLGT
+369 LDFGT

-401 PGREAGTSAEPADPL
+401 PGRETETAAAGPADPT
-416 APGRPARNQTITDP
+416 APDRSAQSRTITDP

-436 TDGNTLPLMTGLSQP
+436 TEGNTLPLMTGLSQP
-451 APAPATVEAESASA
+451 APAPATVEADSASA

-474 LAAPLR
+474 LAVPLR
-480 EIVEQD
+480 ELVEQN
-486 RQLEQCALPHDVRS
+486 RQLEQCSLPHDVRS
-500 RVENMGRRARQALSL
+500 RVEGMGRRARQALRL

-526 AAPAPTDT
+526 AAPAPTDG
-534 ARAEK
+534 ARAAT
-539 RVFDLRKTLR
+539 RAFDLRRMLQKT
-549 QAHDTCRPLAEK
+549 HEHCRALAEK
-561 SGIALGWHVPAD
+561 SGIALGWHVPSD
-573 LEQLYEGPAGE
+573 LEQRYEGPAGD
-584 LEDVLRLLLEDAL
+584 LEETLRLLLEDAV
-597 RATKGGKIHFAVRRV
+597 RASKGGKVHFAVRHV

-638 ASLLAR
+638 APLLAR
-644 IWELSSSHGGF
+644 IWELSSAHGGF

-667 IFTLQLH
+667 IFTLQLQ
-674 LPEASD
+674 LPEASAD
-680 GEDLP
+680 DLP
-685 TVLVCAPDAATRH
+685 TVLVCAPDAATRR
-698 ELGAMLRDLPCTCHE
+698 ELGAMLRDLPCTCRE

-721 ATGAR
+721 AAGAR
-726 KGRTPA
+726 RGGTPA
-732 AVLLVCGPEASVDAA
+732 TVLLVCGPEASVEAA
-747 PLLRRYHSLAERTG
+747 PMLRRYHGLAERTG

-776 ALAHAGFSHALTLP
+776 ALANAGFSHALTLP

-825 PLPDLFGPAAAPQA
+825 PLPDLFGPVAAPQA

-852 IPQQTAP
+852 MPERTVP
-859 AAPAAASADLPD
+859 AAQAATGGDLPD
-871 LFAAPAAAAADTA
+871 LFAAPASAGAEAAPAA
-884 QAEPL
+884 PL
-889 PLTDDMRLDMPA
+889 SLTDDMRRDAPVA
-901 AQTARPVADAV
+901 PVAQTARPEAEQPLPADDEQSGAV
-912 QPEEAAPAESPVQE
+912 RAEAAEASAADDAQPVAPAPADSPVQE
-926 NENAPDAAED
+926 NDAAPEAAED
-936 IAPAPAP
+936 DGPAPAP
-943 AAPDFPSVPM
+943 TAPDFPSVPVAAM
-953 PETAETN
+953 DDAATQEAPLEEEKEEAPTAEAPQE
-960 EAAMPE
+960 EA
-966 APVKEEEPAAPAAD
+966 
-980 MTREEPLPQQETAA
+980 LPQQGTAD
-994 AAAAAPADVAAE
+994 AAAPADSPAAS
-1006 ALSDEMDSAE
+1006 SDAADSTE
-1016 EAGTKAV
+1016 EAV
-1023 AGADVT
+1023 AETGADADM
-1029 PPARDE
+1029 PGPAQDE
-1035 AAAVSPSAPAFPA
+1035 AAEVSPSAPAFPA
-1048 PAREAAAEQA
+1048 PAQEVEAEQ
-1058 PPADDVQTGDAPTDA
+1058 PLPADDRQNRDVRADA
-1073 AEAPVSD
+1073 AEASAADDAQPV
-1080 AVQPEEA
+1080 APA
-1087 ASADSPVQENENAPE
+1087 PADSPVQENDAAPE
-1102 AAEDVAPAPAPA
+1102 AAEDDGPAPAP
-1114 APDFPSVPVGETAET
+1114 T
-1129 NEAAMPEAPTR
+1129 
-1140 EEDTSVPATDMTQ
+1140 
-1153 EEPLP
+1153 
-1158 QQETADAAP
+1158 
-1167 ADVAA
+1167 
-1172 EALSDEMDSTD
+1172 
-1183 EAGAETVADTDV
+1183 
-1195 TPSAQDEAAAVPPSA
+1195 
-1210 PAFPAPAREAAAE
+1210 
-1223 QTLPADDVQTGD
+1223 
-1235 ASTDAAEAPVS
+1235 
-1246 DAVQPEEAAS
+1246 
-1256 ADSPV
+1256 
-1261 QENENAPEAAEDVAP
+1261 
-1276 APAPAAPD
+1276 APD
-1284 FPSVPVAEMAE
+1284 FPSVPVAAMDD
-1295 TNEAAMPE
+1295 AATQE
-1303 APAREE
+1303 APLEE
-1309 DTAAPAAGMTRE
+1309 EKEEAPTAEAPQE
-1321 EPLPQQET
+1321 EALPQQGT
-1329 ADAAPA
+1329 ADAAAPA
-1335 DVAAEALS
+1335 DGPAASS
-1343 DEMDSTDEAG
+1343 DAADSTEEAV
-1353 AETVADTD
+1353 AETGADAD
-1361 VTPSAQ
+1361 MPSPAQ
-1367 DEAAA
+1367 DEAA
-1372 VPPSAPAFPAP
+1372 
-1383 AREAAAEQTLPA
+1383 
-1395 DDVQTGDAS
+1395 
-1404 TDAAE
+1404 E
-1409 APVSDAV
+1409 APR
-1416 QPEEAASADSPV
+1416 P
-1428 QENENA
+1428 
-1434 PEAAED
+1434 
-1440 VAPAP
+1440 
-1445 APAAPDFPS
+1445 
-1454 VPVAEMAETNEAAM
+1454 
-1468 PEAPVKEAGPVA
+1468 
-1480 PVADMTREEPLPQ
+1480 
-1493 QETADAAAAAPADDA
+1493 
-1508 TGATVDEKERTE
+1508 
-1520 APVADAQA
+1520 
-1528 ASATRA
+1528 A
-1534 PAFPSVEAAASP
+1534 PAFPSADAARP

-1569 GTPVDRPAPRQE
+1569 GTPVSRPVPRRE
-1581 ETVSAPVETVVTV
+1581 EAASAPVETVVTV

-1619 KSALITPQPRKSS
+1619 KSALITPPPRK
-1632 STGPGAGTQ
+1632 GPGSGPAAGTQ
-1641 PAFPGAPVEEAPQAV
+1641 PAFPGAPVEEAPHAV

-1694 RFLSRFHTGNGQPQD
+1694 RFLSRFHTGSSQPRDDREED
-1709 KEEARSPQAPAATA
+1709 KGPQAPAATV

-1730 RPMPRKDAPREETP
+1730 RPIPKKEGPQQKSPEAAAEIP
-1744 GTTADIPATT
+1744 TAA

-1760 RAASRPVAPTPR
+1760 RTAPRPAAPAPR
-1772 MPVPPMPQRPQPP
+1772 VPVPPMPQRPQPP

-1868 RHRISMGS
+1868 RHRISLGS

>member
-169 LPAETPQVCFIR
+169 LPAETPQACFIR

-480 EIVEQD
+480 EIVEQN
-486 RQLEQCALPHDVRS
+486 RQLEQCVLPHDVRS

-526 AAPAPTDT
+526 AAPAPADT

-884 QAEPL
+884 QTEPL
-889 PLTDDMRLDMPA
+889 PLTDDMRLDTPA

-926 NENAPDAAED
+926 NENAPEAAED
-936 IAPAPAP
+936 VAPAPAP

-980 MTREEPLPQQETAA
+980 MTREEPLPQQETAD
-994 AAAAAPADVAAE
+994 AAPADVAAE
-1006 ALSDEMDSAE
+1006 ALSDEMDSTD
-1016 EAGTKAV
+1016 EAGAETV
-1023 AGADVT
+1023 ADTDVT
-1029 PPARDE
+1029 PPAQDE
-1035 AAAVSPSAPAFPA
+1035 AAAVPPSTPAFPA
-1048 PAREAAAEQA
+1048 PAREAAAEQTL
-1058 PPADDVQTGDAPTDA
+1058 PADDVQTGDAPTDA

-1102 AAEDVAPAPAPA
+1102 AAEDVAP
-1114 APDFPSVPVGETAET
+1114 T
-1129 NEAAMPEAPTR
+1129 
-1140 EEDTSVPATDMTQ
+1140 
-1153 EEPLP
+1153 
-1158 QQETADAAP
+1158 
-1167 ADVAA
+1167 
-1172 EALSDEMDSTD
+1172 
-1183 EAGAETVADTDV
+1183 
-1195 TPSAQDEAAAVPPSA
+1195 
-1210 PAFPAPAREAAAE
+1210 
-1223 QTLPADDVQTGD
+1223 
-1235 ASTDAAEAPVS
+1235 
-1246 DAVQPEEAAS
+1246 
-1256 ADSPV
+1256 
-1261 QENENAPEAAEDVAP
+1261 
-1276 APAPAAPD
+1276 PAPAAPD

-1295 TNEAAMPE
+1295 TNDAAMPE
-1303 APAREE
+1303 APA
-1309 DTAAPAAGMTRE
+1309 
-1321 EPLPQQET
+1321 
-1329 ADAAPA
+1329 
-1335 DVAAEALS
+1335 
-1343 DEMDSTDEAG
+1343 
-1353 AETVADTD
+1353 
-1361 VTPSAQ
+1361 
-1367 DEAAA
+1367 
-1372 VPPSAPAFPAP
+1372 
-1383 AREAAAEQTLPA
+1383 
-1395 DDVQTGDAS
+1395 
-1404 TDAAE
+1404 
-1409 APVSDAV
+1409 
-1416 QPEEAASADSPV
+1416 
-1428 QENENA
+1428 
-1434 PEAAED
+1434 
-1440 VAPAP
+1440 
-1445 APAAPDFPS
+1445 
-1454 VPVAEMAETNEAAM
+1454 
-1468 PEAPVKEAGPVA
+1468 KEAGPAA
-1480 PVADMTREEPLPQ
+1480 PAADMTREEPLPQ

-1760 RAASRPVAPTPR
+1760 RTASRPVAPTPR

>member
-1 MTYPLLPLQAGSR
+1 MTYPLLPLQAGFR

-480 EIVEQD
+480 EIVEQN

-526 AAPAPTDT
+526 VVPAPADT

-549 QAHDTCRPLAEK
+549 QTHDTCRPLAEK

-884 QAEPL
+884 QTEPL
-889 PLTDDMRLDMPA
+889 PLTDDMRLDTPA
-901 AQTARPVADAV
+901 AQTARPVADAA
-912 QPEEAAPAESPVQE
+912 QPEEAAPADSPVQE
-926 NENAPDAAED
+926 NENAPEAAED
-936 IAPAPAP
+936 VAPAPAP
-943 AAPDFPSVPM
+943 AAPDFPSVPVA
-953 PETAETN
+953 ETAETS

-966 APVKEEEPAAPAAD
+966 APVKEEGPAAPAAD
-980 MTREEPLPQQETAA
+980 MTREEPLPQQETADA
-994 AAAAAPADVAAE
+994 GTPADTAAE

-1023 AGADVT
+1023 ADTDV
-1029 PPARDE
+1029 PSPARDE
-1035 AAAVSPSAPAFPA
+1035 AAAVPPSAPAFPA

-1058 PPADDVQTGDAPTDA
+1058 LPADDVQTGDAPTDA

-1087 ASADSPVQENENAPE
+1087 ASADSPVQESENAPE

-1114 APDFPSVPVGETAET
+1114 APDFPSVPVAETAET

-1140 EEDTSVPATDMTQ
+1140 EEDTSVPAADMTR

-1158 QQETADAAP
+1158 QQETADAGAP
-1167 ADVAA
+1167 ADAA
-1172 EALSDEMDSTD
+1172 ADTLSDEMDSTE
-1183 EAGAETVADTDV
+1183 EAGAKAVADADV
-1195 TPSAQDEAAAVPPSA
+1195 PSPARDEAAAVSPSA
-1210 PAFPAPAREAAAE
+1210 PAFPAPARETAAE

-1235 ASTDAAEAPVS
+1235 VRTDADEAPVS
-1246 DAVQPEEAAS
+1246 DAVQPEEAAP

-1284 FPSVPVAEMAE
+1284 FPSVPVAETAE
-1295 TNEAAMPE
+1295 T
-1303 APAREE
+1303 
-1309 DTAAPAAGMTRE
+1309 
-1321 EPLPQQET
+1321 
-1329 ADAAPA
+1329 
-1335 DVAAEALS
+1335 S
-1343 DEMDSTDEAG
+1343 
-1353 AETVADTD
+1353 
-1361 VTPSAQ
+1361 
-1367 DEAAA
+1367 
-1372 VPPSAPAFPAP
+1372 
-1383 AREAAAEQTLPA
+1383 
-1395 DDVQTGDAS
+1395 
-1404 TDAAE
+1404 
-1409 APVSDAV
+1409 
-1416 QPEEAASADSPV
+1416 
-1428 QENENA
+1428 
-1434 PEAAED
+1434 
-1440 VAPAP
+1440 
-1445 APAAPDFPS
+1445 
-1454 VPVAEMAETNEAAM
+1454 EAAM
-1468 PEAPVKEAGPVA
+1468 PEAPVKEEGPAA
-1480 PVADMTREEPLPQ
+1480 PAADMTREEPLPQ
-1493 QETADAAAAAPADDA
+1493 QEAADAAAAAPADAA

-1528 ASATRA
+1528 AAATRA
-1534 PAFPSVEAAASP
+1534 PAFPSVEAVASP

-1569 GTPVDRPAPRQE
+1569 GTPVNRPAPRQE

-1632 STGPGAGTQ
+1632 STGPAAGTQ
-1641 PAFPGAPVEEAPQAV
+1641 PAFPGAPVEETPQAV

-1760 RAASRPVAPTPR
+1760 RTASRPVAPTPR

>member
-480 EIVEQD
+480 EIVEQN

-500 RVENMGRRARQALSL
+500 RVENMGRRARQALNL

-526 AAPAPTDT
+526 AAPAPADT

-884 QAEPL
+884 QTEPL
-889 PLTDDMRLDMPA
+889 PLTDDMRLDTPA

-912 QPEEAAPAESPVQE
+912 QPEEAA
-926 NENAPDAAED
+926 
-936 IAPAPAP
+936 
-943 AAPDFPSVPM
+943 
-953 PETAETN
+953 
-960 EAAMPE
+960 
-966 APVKEEEPAAPAAD
+966 
-980 MTREEPLPQQETAA
+980 
-994 AAAAAPADVAAE
+994 
-1006 ALSDEMDSAE
+1006 SAE
-1016 EAGTKAV
+1016 
-1023 AGADVT
+1023 
-1029 PPARDE
+1029 
-1035 AAAVSPSAPAFPA
+1035 
-1048 PAREAAAEQA
+1048 
-1058 PPADDVQTGDAPTDA
+1058 
-1073 AEAPVSD
+1073 
-1080 AVQPEEA
+1080 
-1087 ASADSPVQENENAPE
+1087 SPVQENENAPE

-1114 APDFPSVPVGETAET
+1114 APDFPSVPVPETAET
-1129 NEAAMPEAPTR
+1129 NEAAMPEAPVK
-1140 EEDTSVPATDMTQ
+1140 EEETAAPAAGMTQ

-1158 QQETADAAP
+1158 QQETADAGTP
-1167 ADVAA
+1167 ADAAA
-1172 EALSDEMDSTD
+1172 EALSDEMDSAE
-1183 EAGAETVADTDV
+1183 EAGTKAMADADV
-1195 TPSAQDEAAAVPPSA
+1195 PSPARDEAAAVSPSA
-1210 PAFPAPAREAAAE
+1210 PAFPAPAREAAAEQALPADDVQTGDAPTDAAEAPVSDAAQPEEAAPADRPVQENENAPEAAEDIAPAPVPAAPDFPSVPVAETAETNEAAMPEAPVKEEEEEEETTAPAAGMTREEPLPQQETAAAAPADAAAEALSDEMDSAEEAGTKAMADTDVTPPARDEAAEVSPSAPAFPAPTREAAAE

-1235 ASTDAAEAPVS
+1235 VRTDAAEAPVS
-1246 DAVQPEEAAS
+1246 DAAQPEEAAS
-1256 ADSPV
+1256 AESPV

-1276 APAPAAPD
+1276 APVPAAPD
-1284 FPSVPVAEMAE
+1284 FPSVPVAETAE
-1295 TNEAAMPE
+1295 TNE
-1303 APAREE
+1303 
-1309 DTAAPAAGMTRE
+1309 
-1321 EPLPQQET
+1321 
-1329 ADAAPA
+1329 
-1335 DVAAEALS
+1335 V
-1343 DEMDSTDEAG
+1343 
-1353 AETVADTD
+1353 
-1361 VTPSAQ
+1361 
-1367 DEAAA
+1367 
-1372 VPPSAPAFPAP
+1372 
-1383 AREAAAEQTLPA
+1383 
-1395 DDVQTGDAS
+1395 
-1404 TDAAE
+1404 
-1409 APVSDAV
+1409 
-1416 QPEEAASADSPV
+1416 
-1428 QENENA
+1428 
-1434 PEAAED
+1434 
-1440 VAPAP
+1440 
-1445 APAAPDFPS
+1445 
-1454 VPVAEMAETNEAAM
+1454 AM
-1468 PEAPVKEAGPVA
+1468 PEAPVKEAGPAA
-1480 PVADMTREEPLPQ
+1480 PAADMTREEPLPQ

-1534 PAFPSVEAAASP
+1534 PAFPSVEAVASP

-1569 GTPVDRPAPRQE
+1569 GTPVNRPAPRQE

-1632 STGPGAGTQ
+1632 STGPAAGTQ
-1641 PAFPGAPVEEAPQAV
+1641 PAFPGAPVEETPQAV

-1760 RAASRPVAPTPR
+1760 RTASRPVAPTPR

>member
-1 MTYPLLPLQAGSR
+1 MTHPLLPTQAASR

-39 PPAPAPT
+39 PPASAPT
-46 PALPVSLSA
+46 PALPADLSA
-55 TPQGTA
+55 TPRGSA
-61 AGQLGIL
+61 AGQLDIL
-68 PYLSAFLDTDGDM
+68 PYLSAFLDTDGDR
-81 SVEEVAT
+81 SVEEVAA
-88 PGMMPSFQPLHPRTL
+88 PGMLSSFRPLHPRTL

-112 RLEIPAAGTERTESL
+112 RLEIPAAGAGRPAPL
-127 MLDLGQG
+127 VLDLGQG
-134 VPAGAVLYTPD
+134 VPAGAVLYTPG

-155 QESQANWRNLLPLP
+155 QEDRANWRNLLCLP
-169 LPAETPQVCFIR
+169 LPGETPQICYIR

-195 SLDNLAGAP
+195 SLDNLASAP

-310 ALLPLWPDFSWLG
+310 ALLPLWPDFSWMG
-323 RFLPLWPMLALIFV
+323 RYLPLWPMLALIFV

-369 LDLGT
+369 LDFGT

-401 PGREAGTSAEPADPL
+401 PGRETETAAAGPADPP
-416 APGRPARNQTITDP
+416 APDRSAQSQTITDP

-436 TDGNTLPLMTGLSQP
+436 TEGNTLPLMTGLSQP
-451 APAPATVEAESASA
+451 APAPATVEADSASA

-474 LAAPLR
+474 LAVPLR
-480 EIVEQD
+480 ELVEQN
-486 RQLEQCALPHDVRS
+486 RQLEQCSLPHDVRS
-500 RVENMGRRARQALSL
+500 RVEGMGRRARQALRL

-526 AAPAPTDT
+526 AAPAPTDG
-534 ARAEK
+534 ARAAT
-539 RVFDLRKTLR
+539 RAFDLRRMLQKT
-549 QAHDTCRPLAEK
+549 HEHCRALAEK
-561 SGIALGWHVPAD
+561 SGIALGWHVPSD
-573 LEQLYEGPAGE
+573 LEQRYEGPAGD
-584 LEDVLRLLLEDAL
+584 LEETLRLLLEDAV
-597 RATKGGKIHFAVRRV
+597 RASKGGKVHFAVRHV

-638 ASLLAR
+638 APLLAR
-644 IWELSSSHGGF
+644 IWELSSAHGGF

-667 IFTLQLH
+667 IFTLQLQ
-674 LPEASD
+674 LPEASAD
-680 GEDLP
+680 DLP
-685 TVLVCAPDAATRH
+685 TVLVCAPDAATRR
-698 ELGAMLRDLPCTCHE
+698 ELGAMLRDLPCTCRE

-721 ATGAR
+721 AAGAR
-726 KGRTPA
+726 RGGTPA
-732 AVLLVCGPEASVDAA
+732 TVLLVCGPEASVEAA
-747 PLLRRYHSLAERTG
+747 PMLRRYHGLAERTG

-776 ALAHAGFSHALTLP
+776 ALANAGFSHALTLP

-825 PLPDLFGPAAAPQA
+825 PLPDLFGPVAAPQA

-852 IPQQTAP
+852 MPERTVP
-859 AAPAAASADLPD
+859 AAQAATGGDLPD
-871 LFAAPAAAAADTA
+871 LFAAPASAGAEAAPAA
-884 QAEPL
+884 PL
-889 PLTDDMRLDMPA
+889 SLTDDMRRDAPVA
-901 AQTARPVADAV
+901 PVAQTARP
-912 QPEEAAPAESPVQE
+912 E
-926 NENAPDAAED
+926 
-936 IAPAPAP
+936 
-943 AAPDFPSVPM
+943 
-953 PETAETN
+953 
-960 EAAMPE
+960 
-966 APVKEEEPAAPAAD
+966 
-980 MTREEPLPQQETAA
+980 
-994 AAAAAPADVAAE
+994 
-1006 ALSDEMDSAE
+1006 
-1016 EAGTKAV
+1016 
-1023 AGADVT
+1023 
-1029 PPARDE
+1029 
-1035 AAAVSPSAPAFPA
+1035 
-1048 PAREAAAEQA
+1048 AEQ
-1058 PPADDVQTGDAPTDA
+1058 PLPADDEQSGAVRAEA
-1073 AEAPVSD
+1073 AEAPLSD
-1080 AVQPEEA
+1080 AAQPVA
-1087 ASADSPVQENENAPE
+1087 PAPADSPVQKNDAAPE
-1102 AAEDVAPAPAPA
+1102 AAEDGGPAPAPT
-1114 APDFPSVPVGETAET
+1114 APDFPSVPV
-1129 NEAAMPEAPTR
+1129 AAMDDAATQEAPLEEEKEEAPTA
-1140 EEDTSVPATDMTQ
+1140 EAPQ
-1153 EEPLP
+1153 EEALP
-1158 QQETADAAP
+1158 QQGTADAAAP
-1167 ADVAA
+1167 ADGPAA
-1172 EALSDEMDSTD
+1172 SSDAADSTE
-1183 EAGAETVADTDV
+1183 EAVAETEADADM
-1195 TPSAQDEAAAVPPSA
+1195 PGPAQDEAAEVPPSA
-1210 PAFPAPAREAAAE
+1210 PAFPAPAQEVEAE
-1223 QTLPADDVQTGD
+1223 QPLPADDRQNRAVR
-1235 ASTDAAEAPVS
+1235 AEAAEASAADDAQPV
-1246 DAVQPEEAAS
+1246 APAP

-1261 QENENAPEAAEDVAP
+1261 QENGAAPEAAEDDGP
-1276 APAPAAPD
+1276 APAPTAPD
-1284 FPSVPVAEMAE
+1284 FPSVPVAAMDD
-1295 TNEAAMPE
+1295 AATQE
-1303 APAREE
+1303 APLEE
-1309 DTAAPAAGMTRE
+1309 EKEEAPTAEAPQE
-1321 EPLPQQET
+1321 EALPQQGT
-1329 ADAAPA
+1329 ADAAAPA
-1335 DVAAEALS
+1335 DGPAASS
-1343 DEMDSTDEAG
+1343 DAADSTEEAV
-1353 AETVADTD
+1353 AETGADAD
-1361 VTPSAQ
+1361 MPSPAQ
-1367 DEAAA
+1367 DEAA
-1372 VPPSAPAFPAP
+1372 
-1383 AREAAAEQTLPA
+1383 
-1395 DDVQTGDAS
+1395 
-1404 TDAAE
+1404 E
-1409 APVSDAV
+1409 APR
-1416 QPEEAASADSPV
+1416 P
-1428 QENENA
+1428 
-1434 PEAAED
+1434 
-1440 VAPAP
+1440 
-1445 APAAPDFPS
+1445 
-1454 VPVAEMAETNEAAM
+1454 
-1468 PEAPVKEAGPVA
+1468 
-1480 PVADMTREEPLPQ
+1480 
-1493 QETADAAAAAPADDA
+1493 
-1508 TGATVDEKERTE
+1508 
-1520 APVADAQA
+1520 
-1528 ASATRA
+1528 A
-1534 PAFPSVEAAASP
+1534 PAFPSADAARP

-1569 GTPVDRPAPRQE
+1569 GTPVSRPVPRRE
-1581 ETVSAPVETVVTV
+1581 EAASAPVETVVTV

-1619 KSALITPQPRKSS
+1619 KSALITPPPRK
-1632 STGPGAGTQ
+1632 GPGSGPAAGTQ
-1641 PAFPGAPVEEAPQAV
+1641 PAFPGAPVEEAPHAV

-1694 RFLSRFHTGNGQPQD
+1694 RFLSRFHTGSSQPRDDREED
-1709 KEEARSPQAPAATA
+1709 KGPQVPAATV

-1730 RPMPRKDAPREETP
+1730 RPIPKKEGPQQKSPEAAAEIP
-1744 GTTADIPATT
+1744 TAA

-1760 RAASRPVAPTPR
+1760 RTAPRPAAPAPR
-1772 MPVPPMPQRPQPP
+1772 VPVPPMPQRPQPP
-1785 DDPEDPLPALM
+1785 NDPEDPLPALM

-1868 RHRISMGS
+1868 RHRISLGS

>member
-55 TPQGTA
+55 TPQGAA

-88 PGMMPSFQPLHPRTL
+88 PGMMPPFQPLHPRTL

-526 AAPAPTDT
+526 AAPAPADT

-685 TVLVCAPDAATRH
+685 TVLVCAPDAATRR

-721 ATGAR
+721 AAGAR

-825 PLPDLFGPAAAPQA
+825 PLPGLFGPAAAPQA

-884 QAEPL
+884 QTEPL
-889 PLTDDMRLDMPA
+889 PLTDDMRLDTPA
-901 AQTARPVADAV
+901 AQTARPVVDAV
-912 QPEEAAPAESPVQE
+912 QPEEAVSTDSPVQE
-926 NENAPDAAED
+926 NENAPEAVED
-936 IAPAPAP
+936 VAPAPAP

-966 APVKEEEPAAPAAD
+966 APVKEEGPAAPAAD
-980 MTREEPLPQQETAA
+980 MTQ
-994 AAAAAPADVAAE
+994 
-1006 ALSDEMDSAE
+1006 
-1016 EAGTKAV
+1016 
-1023 AGADVT
+1023 
-1029 PPARDE
+1029 
-1035 AAAVSPSAPAFPA
+1035 
-1048 PAREAAAEQA
+1048 
-1058 PPADDVQTGDAPTDA
+1058 
-1073 AEAPVSD
+1073 
-1080 AVQPEEA
+1080 
-1087 ASADSPVQENENAPE
+1087 
-1102 AAEDVAPAPAPA
+1102 
-1114 APDFPSVPVGETAET
+1114 
-1129 NEAAMPEAPTR
+1129 
-1140 EEDTSVPATDMTQ
+1140 
-1153 EEPLP
+1153 
-1158 QQETADAAP
+1158 
-1167 ADVAA
+1167 
-1172 EALSDEMDSTD
+1172 
-1183 EAGAETVADTDV
+1183 
-1195 TPSAQDEAAAVPPSA
+1195 
-1210 PAFPAPAREAAAE
+1210 
-1223 QTLPADDVQTGD
+1223 
-1235 ASTDAAEAPVS
+1235 
-1246 DAVQPEEAAS
+1246 
-1256 ADSPV
+1256 
-1261 QENENAPEAAEDVAP
+1261 
-1276 APAPAAPD
+1276 
-1284 FPSVPVAEMAE
+1284 
-1295 TNEAAMPE
+1295 
-1303 APAREE
+1303 
-1309 DTAAPAAGMTRE
+1309 
-1321 EPLPQQET
+1321 
-1329 ADAAPA
+1329 
-1335 DVAAEALS
+1335 
-1343 DEMDSTDEAG
+1343 
-1353 AETVADTD
+1353 
-1361 VTPSAQ
+1361 
-1367 DEAAA
+1367 
-1372 VPPSAPAFPAP
+1372 
-1383 AREAAAEQTLPA
+1383 
-1395 DDVQTGDAS
+1395 
-1404 TDAAE
+1404 
-1409 APVSDAV
+1409 
-1416 QPEEAASADSPV
+1416 
-1428 QENENA
+1428 
-1434 PEAAED
+1434 
-1440 VAPAP
+1440 
-1445 APAAPDFPS
+1445 
-1454 VPVAEMAETNEAAM
+1454 
-1468 PEAPVKEAGPVA
+1468 
-1480 PVADMTREEPLPQ
+1480 EEPLPQ
-1493 QETADAAAAAPADDA
+1493 QETADAAAAAPADVA

-1754 NPWIER
+1754 YP
-1760 RAASRPVAPTPR
+1760 RPVAPTPR

>member
-1 MTYPLLPLQAGSR
+1 MTYPLLPVQAACR

-39 PPAPAPT
+39 PPVPAPT
-46 PALPVSLSA
+46 PALPASLSA
-55 TPQGTA
+55 APQASAT
-61 AGQLGIL
+61 GQLGIL

-81 SVEEVAT
+81 SVEEVAA
-88 PGMMPSFQPLHPRTL
+88 PGMMASFQPLHPRAL

-112 RLEIPAAGTERTESL
+112 RLEIPAAGTARAESL

-195 SLDNLAGAP
+195 SLDNLASAP

-284 HLMQTASHS
+284 HLMQTPSHS

-310 ALLPLWPDFSWLG
+310 ALLPLWPDFSWMG

-401 PGREAGTSAEPADPL
+401 PGRETGSSAEATDPL
-416 APGRPARNQTITDP
+416 APGRPAQNQTITDP

-480 EIVEQD
+480 EIVEQN
-486 RQLEQCALPHDVRS
+486 RQLEQCALPHDARS
-500 RVENMGRRARQALSL
+500 RVESMGRRARQALSL

-521 DAAAP
+521 EAAAP
-526 AAPAPTDT
+526 ATPPPADT

-549 QAHDTCRPLAEK
+549 QTHETCRALAEK
-561 SGIALGWHVPAD
+561 AGIALGWHVPAD
-573 LEQLYEGPAGE
+573 LEQLYEGPAGD
-584 LEDVLRLLLEDAL
+584 LEDVLRLLLEDAV
-597 RATKGGKIHFAVRRV
+597 RASKGGKIHFAVRRV
-612 PDSKH
+612 PDSKN
-617 PGHLLFQ
+617 PGHLLFL

-674 LPEASD
+674 LPAASD
-680 GEDLP
+680 DEELP
-685 TVLVCAPDAATRH
+685 TVLVCAPDAATRR

-721 ATGAR
+721 AAGAR

-732 AVLLVCGPEASVDAA
+732 AVLLICGPEASVEAA

-790 VSEDALRE
+790 VAEDALRE

-811 DLGAPLPETRQADA
+811 DLGAPLPESRQAEA

-839 DQGMPDLLLSTDD
+839 DQGMPDLLLSTEDV
-852 IPQQTAP
+852 PQQTAP
-859 AAPAAASADLPD
+859 AAPAATSGDLPD
-871 LFAAPAAAAADTA
+871 LFAAAADA
-884 QAEPL
+884 APAEPL
-889 PLTDDMRLDMPA
+889 TLTDDMRLDAPA
-901 AQTARPVADAV
+901 AQPVADAA
-912 QPEEAAPAESPVQE
+912 QPVEPAAADSPVQE
-926 NENAPDAAED
+926 KENASAATAD
-936 IAPAPAP
+936 DVP
-943 AAPDFPSVPM
+943 AAPTAPAFPSVPV
-953 PETAETN
+953 AETP
-960 EAAMPE
+960 ADAMPE
-966 APVKEEEPAAPAAD
+966 APVEAKEEAAAPANETAQDEEEPRQETAADTAPAAPADGPDKAD
-980 MTREEPLPQQETAA
+980 EAPAARADDAEKPVAAAPASADVTSPVQEESAA
-994 AAAAAPADVAAE
+994 AAPLSAPASPVQEAEAEQPLPSDDARADAAEAPAADDAQPVEPAATDSPVQESEKVSDATADEVPAAPTAPAFPSVPVTETPADAMPETPVKEKEEAAAPADETSQDKEEARQETTADAAPAAPVDGPDE
-1006 ALSDEMDSAE
+1006 ADEAPAARADDAE
-1016 EAGTKAV
+1016 ESVTAAP
-1023 AGADVT
+1023 APADVAS
-1029 PPARDE
+1029 PVQE
-1035 AAAVSPSAPAFPA
+1035 GSAAAPLSAPATPA
-1048 PAREAAAEQA
+1048 QEAEAEQ
-1058 PPADDVQTGDAPTDA
+1058 PLPSDDAR
-1073 AEAPVSD
+1073 AEAPVAD
-1080 AVQPEEA
+1080 TAQPAEPA
-1087 ASADSPVQENENAPE
+1087 ATDSPVQENENASDATADE
-1102 AAEDVAPAPAPA
+1102 VPA
-1114 APDFPSVPVGETAET
+1114 APTAPAFPSVPVTETH
-1129 NEAAMPEAPTR
+1129 
-1140 EEDTSVPATDMTQ
+1140 
-1153 EEPLP
+1153 
-1158 QQETADAAP
+1158 
-1167 ADVAA
+1167 
-1172 EALSDEMDSTD
+1172 
-1183 EAGAETVADTDV
+1183 
-1195 TPSAQDEAAAVPPSA
+1195 
-1210 PAFPAPAREAAAE
+1210 
-1223 QTLPADDVQTGD
+1223 DD
-1235 ASTDAAEAPVS
+1235 
-1246 DAVQPEEAAS
+1246 
-1256 ADSPV
+1256 
-1261 QENENAPEAAEDVAP
+1261 
-1276 APAPAAPD
+1276 
-1284 FPSVPVAEMAE
+1284 
-1295 TNEAAMPE
+1295 
-1303 APAREE
+1303 
-1309 DTAAPAAGMTRE
+1309 
-1321 EPLPQQET
+1321 
-1329 ADAAPA
+1329 
-1335 DVAAEALS
+1335 
-1343 DEMDSTDEAG
+1343 
-1353 AETVADTD
+1353 
-1361 VTPSAQ
+1361 
-1367 DEAAA
+1367 
-1372 VPPSAPAFPAP
+1372 
-1383 AREAAAEQTLPA
+1383 
-1395 DDVQTGDAS
+1395 
-1404 TDAAE
+1404 
-1409 APVSDAV
+1409 
-1416 QPEEAASADSPV
+1416 
-1428 QENENA
+1428 
-1434 PEAAED
+1434 
-1440 VAPAP
+1440 
-1445 APAAPDFPS
+1445 
-1454 VPVAEMAETNEAAM
+1454 AM
-1468 PEAPVKEAGPVA
+1468 PEAPVEAKE
-1480 PVADMTREEPLPQ
+1480 
-1493 QETADAAAAAPADDA
+1493 
-1508 TGATVDEKERTE
+1508 
-1520 APVADAQA
+1520 
-1528 ASATRA
+1528 
-1534 PAFPSVEAAASP
+1534 EAAASP
-1546 LAGGYVSPSL
+1546 LSGGYVSPSL

-1569 GTPVDRPAPRQE
+1569 GTPVSRPAPRQE
-1581 ETVSAPVETVVTV
+1581 ETASAPVETVVTV

-1619 KSALITPQPRKSS
+1619 RSALITPQPRKSS
-1632 STGPGAGTQ
+1632 SSGPAAGTQ

-1694 RFLSRFHTGNGQPQD
+1694 RFLSRFHTGNSQPQD
-1709 KEEARSPQAPAATA
+1709 REEEDKGPQAPTATV

-1730 RPMPRKDAPREETP
+1730 RPMPKKEAPREEAAE
-1744 GTTADIPATT
+1744 TTADIPVTT

-1760 RAASRPVAPTPR
+1760 RTAPRPVAPTPR

>member
-526 AAPAPTDT
+526 AVPAPADT

-644 IWELSSSHGGF
+644 IWELSSPHGGF
-655 LGVESGPRGTSV
+655 LGLESGPRGTSV

-721 ATGAR
+721 AAGAR

-798 TVLEILG
+798 TVLEILD

-884 QAEPL
+884 QTAPL
-889 PLTDDMRLDMPA
+889 TLTDDMRLDTPA

-912 QPEEAAPAESPVQE
+912 QPEEAA
-926 NENAPDAAED
+926 
-936 IAPAPAP
+936 
-943 AAPDFPSVPM
+943 
-953 PETAETN
+953 
-960 EAAMPE
+960 
-966 APVKEEEPAAPAAD
+966 
-980 MTREEPLPQQETAA
+980 
-994 AAAAAPADVAAE
+994 
-1006 ALSDEMDSAE
+1006 SAE
-1016 EAGTKAV
+1016 
-1023 AGADVT
+1023 
-1029 PPARDE
+1029 
-1035 AAAVSPSAPAFPA
+1035 
-1048 PAREAAAEQA
+1048 
-1058 PPADDVQTGDAPTDA
+1058 
-1073 AEAPVSD
+1073 
-1080 AVQPEEA
+1080 
-1087 ASADSPVQENENAPE
+1087 SPVQENENAPE

-1114 APDFPSVPVGETAET
+1114 APDFPSVPMPETAET
-1129 NEAAMPEAPTR
+1129 NEAAIPEAPVK
-1140 EEDTSVPATDMTQ
+1140 EEEPAAPAADMTR

-1158 QQETADAAP
+1158 QQETADADAP
-1167 ADVAA
+1167 ADAAA
-1172 EALSDEMDSTD
+1172 ETLSDEMDSTE
-1183 EAGAETVADTDV
+1183 EAGAKAVADADV
-1195 TPSAQDEAAAVPPSA
+1195 TPPARDEAAAVPPSA
-1210 PAFPAPAREAAAE
+1210 PAFPAPARETAAE

-1235 ASTDAAEAPVS
+1235 VRTDADEAPVS

-1261 QENENAPEAAEDVAP
+1261 QE
-1276 APAPAAPD
+1276 
-1284 FPSVPVAEMAE
+1284 S
-1295 TNEAAMPE
+1295 
-1303 APAREE
+1303 
-1309 DTAAPAAGMTRE
+1309 
-1321 EPLPQQET
+1321 
-1329 ADAAPA
+1329 
-1335 DVAAEALS
+1335 
-1343 DEMDSTDEAG
+1343 
-1353 AETVADTD
+1353 
-1361 VTPSAQ
+1361 
-1367 DEAAA
+1367 
-1372 VPPSAPAFPAP
+1372 
-1383 AREAAAEQTLPA
+1383 
-1395 DDVQTGDAS
+1395 
-1404 TDAAE
+1404 
-1409 APVSDAV
+1409 
-1416 QPEEAASADSPV
+1416 
-1428 QENENA
+1428 ENA

>member
-436 TDGNTLPLMTGLSQP
+436 TDGNTLPLMTGLSQS

-480 EIVEQD
+480 EIVEQN

-526 AAPAPTDT
+526 VVPAPADT

-549 QAHDTCRPLAEK
+549 QTHDTCRPLAEK

-732 AVLLVCGPEASVDAA
+732 AVLLVCGPEASEDAA

-889 PLTDDMRLDMPA
+889 PLTDDMRLDTPA
-901 AQTARPVADAV
+901 AQTARPVADAA
-912 QPEEAAPAESPVQE
+912 QPEEAAPADSPVQE
-926 NENAPDAAED
+926 NENAPEAAED
-936 IAPAPAP
+936 VAPAPAP
-943 AAPDFPSVPM
+943 AAPDFPSVPV

-966 APVKEEEPAAPAAD
+966 APVKEEETAAPAAG
-980 MTREEPLPQQETAA
+980 MTQEEPLPQQETADA
-994 AAAAAPADVAAE
+994 GTPADAAAE

-1016 EAGTKAV
+1016 EAGTKAM
-1023 AGADVT
+1023 ADADV
-1029 PPARDE
+1029 PSPARDE

-1058 PPADDVQTGDAPTDA
+1058 LPADDVQAGDAPTDA

-1114 APDFPSVPVGETAET
+1114 APDFPSVPVAETAGT
-1129 NEAAMPEAPTR
+1129 NEAAMPEAPAR
-1140 EEDTSVPATDMTQ
+1140 EEDTAVPATDMTQ

-1158 QQETADAAP
+1158 QQKTADADAP
-1167 ADVAA
+1167 ADAAA
-1172 EALSDEMDSTD
+1172 EALSDEMDSAE
-1183 EAGAETVADTDV
+1183 EAVAEAMADADV
-1195 TPSAQDEAAAVPPSA
+1195 PSPARDEAAAVPPSA
-1210 PAFPAPAREAAAE
+1210 PAFPAPARETAAE
-1223 QTLPADDVQTGD
+1223 QPLPADDVQTDD
-1235 ASTDAAEAPVS
+1235 ARADAAEAPVS
-1246 DAVQPEEAAS
+1246 DAAQPEEAAP

-1276 APAPAAPD
+1276 APAPTAPD
-1284 FPSVPVAEMAE
+1284 FPSVPVAETAE
-1295 TNEAAMPE
+1295 TSEAAMSE

-1309 DTAAPAAGMTRE
+1309 DTAVPAT
-1321 EPLPQQET
+1321 
-1329 ADAAPA
+1329 
-1335 DVAAEALS
+1335 
-1343 DEMDSTDEAG
+1343 
-1353 AETVADTD
+1353 
-1361 VTPSAQ
+1361 
-1367 DEAAA
+1367 
-1372 VPPSAPAFPAP
+1372 
-1383 AREAAAEQTLPA
+1383 
-1395 DDVQTGDAS
+1395 
-1404 TDAAE
+1404 
-1409 APVSDAV
+1409 
-1416 QPEEAASADSPV
+1416 
-1428 QENENA
+1428 
-1434 PEAAED
+1434 
-1440 VAPAP
+1440 
-1445 APAAPDFPS
+1445 
-1454 VPVAEMAETNEAAM
+1454 
-1468 PEAPVKEAGPVA
+1468 
-1480 PVADMTREEPLPQ
+1480 DMTREEPLPQ

>member
-284 HLMQTASHS
+284 HLMQTANHS

-436 TDGNTLPLMTGLSQP
+436 TDGNTLPLKTGLSQP

-526 AAPAPTDT
+526 AAPAPADT

-685 TVLVCAPDAATRH
+685 TVLVCAPDAATRR

-721 ATGAR
+721 AAGAR

-884 QAEPL
+884 QTEPL
-889 PLTDDMRLDMPA
+889 TLTDDMRLDTPA
-901 AQTARPVADAV
+901 AQTARPVV
-912 QPEEAAPAESPVQE
+912 
-926 NENAPDAAED
+926 
-936 IAPAPAP
+936 
-943 AAPDFPSVPM
+943 
-953 PETAETN
+953 
-960 EAAMPE
+960 
-966 APVKEEEPAAPAAD
+966 
-980 MTREEPLPQQETAA
+980 
-994 AAAAAPADVAAE
+994 
-1006 ALSDEMDSAE
+1006 
-1016 EAGTKAV
+1016 
-1023 AGADVT
+1023 
-1029 PPARDE
+1029 
-1035 AAAVSPSAPAFPA
+1035 
-1048 PAREAAAEQA
+1048 
-1058 PPADDVQTGDAPTDA
+1058 
-1073 AEAPVSD
+1073 D

-1087 ASADSPVQENENAPE
+1087 ASTDRPGQENENAPE
-1102 AAEDVAPAPAPA
+1102 AVEDVAPAPAPA
-1114 APDFPSVPVGETAET
+1114 APDFPSVPMPETAET

-1223 QTLPADDVQTGD
+1223 QALPADDVQTGD
-1235 ASTDAAEAPVS
+1235 APTDAAEAPMS

-1261 QENENAPEAAEDVAP
+1261 QENENAPEAVEDVAP

-1284 FPSVPVAEMAE
+1284 FPSVPVGE
-1295 TNEAAMPE
+1295 T
-1303 APAREE
+1303 
-1309 DTAAPAAGMTRE
+1309 
-1321 EPLPQQET
+1321 
-1329 ADAAPA
+1329 
-1335 DVAAEALS
+1335 
-1343 DEMDSTDEAG
+1343 
-1353 AETVADTD
+1353 
-1361 VTPSAQ
+1361 
-1367 DEAAA
+1367 
-1372 VPPSAPAFPAP
+1372 
-1383 AREAAAEQTLPA
+1383 
-1395 DDVQTGDAS
+1395 
-1404 TDAAE
+1404 
-1409 APVSDAV
+1409 
-1416 QPEEAASADSPV
+1416 
-1428 QENENA
+1428 
-1434 PEAAED
+1434 
-1440 VAPAP
+1440 
-1445 APAAPDFPS
+1445 
-1454 VPVAEMAETNEAAM
+1454 AETNEAAM
-1468 PEAPVKEAGPVA
+1468 PEAPVKEEGPAA

-1493 QETADAAAAAPADDA
+1493 QETADAAAAAPADVA

-1754 NPWIER
+1754 HPWIER
-1760 RAASRPVAPTPR
+1760 RTASRPVAPTPR

>member
-480 EIVEQD
+480 EIVEQN

-526 AAPAPTDT
+526 AVPAPADT

-655 LGVESGPRGTSV
+655 LGLESGPRGTSV

-884 QAEPL
+884 QTAPL
-889 PLTDDMRLDMPA
+889 TLTDDMRLDTPA

-912 QPEEAAPAESPVQE
+912 QPEEAA
-926 NENAPDAAED
+926 
-936 IAPAPAP
+936 
-943 AAPDFPSVPM
+943 
-953 PETAETN
+953 
-960 EAAMPE
+960 
-966 APVKEEEPAAPAAD
+966 
-980 MTREEPLPQQETAA
+980 
-994 AAAAAPADVAAE
+994 
-1006 ALSDEMDSAE
+1006 SAE
-1016 EAGTKAV
+1016 
-1023 AGADVT
+1023 
-1029 PPARDE
+1029 
-1035 AAAVSPSAPAFPA
+1035 
-1048 PAREAAAEQA
+1048 
-1058 PPADDVQTGDAPTDA
+1058 
-1073 AEAPVSD
+1073 
-1080 AVQPEEA
+1080 
-1087 ASADSPVQENENAPE
+1087 SPVQENENAPE

-1114 APDFPSVPVGETAET
+1114 APDFPSVP
-1129 NEAAMPEAPTR
+1129 MPET
-1140 EEDTSVPATDMTQ
+1140 
-1153 EEPLP
+1153 
-1158 QQETADAAP
+1158 
-1167 ADVAA
+1167 
-1172 EALSDEMDSTD
+1172 
-1183 EAGAETVADTDV
+1183 
-1195 TPSAQDEAAAVPPSA
+1195 
-1210 PAFPAPAREAAAE
+1210 
-1223 QTLPADDVQTGD
+1223 
-1235 ASTDAAEAPVS
+1235 
-1246 DAVQPEEAAS
+1246 
-1256 ADSPV
+1256 
-1261 QENENAPEAAEDVAP
+1261 
-1276 APAPAAPD
+1276 
-1284 FPSVPVAEMAE
+1284 
-1295 TNEAAMPE
+1295 
-1303 APAREE
+1303 
-1309 DTAAPAAGMTRE
+1309 
-1321 EPLPQQET
+1321 
-1329 ADAAPA
+1329 
-1335 DVAAEALS
+1335 
-1343 DEMDSTDEAG
+1343 
-1353 AETVADTD
+1353 
-1361 VTPSAQ
+1361 
-1367 DEAAA
+1367 
-1372 VPPSAPAFPAP
+1372 
-1383 AREAAAEQTLPA
+1383 
-1395 DDVQTGDAS
+1395 
-1404 TDAAE
+1404 
-1409 APVSDAV
+1409 
-1416 QPEEAASADSPV
+1416 
-1428 QENENA
+1428 
-1434 PEAAED
+1434 
-1440 VAPAP
+1440 
-1445 APAAPDFPS
+1445 
-1454 VPVAEMAETNEAAM
+1454 AETNEAAM

-1641 PAFPGAPVEEAPQAV
+1641 PAFPGVPVEEAPQAV

-1760 RAASRPVAPTPR
+1760 RTASRPVAPTPR

>member
-1 MTYPLLPLQAGSR
+1 MTYPLLPLQAGFR

-134 VPAGAVLYTPD
+134 VPAGAILYTPD

-480 EIVEQD
+480 EIVEQN

-500 RVENMGRRARQALSL
+500 RVENMGRRVRQALSL

-521 DAAAP
+521 DAPAP
-526 AAPAPTDT
+526 AAPAPADT

-721 ATGAR
+721 AAGAR

-884 QAEPL
+884 QTEPL
-889 PLTDDMRLDMPA
+889 PLTDDMRLDTPA

-926 NENAPDAAED
+926 NENAPEAAED
-936 IAPAPAP
+936 VAPAPAP

-966 APVKEEEPAAPAAD
+966 APVKEEGP
-980 MTREEPLPQQETAA
+980 
-994 AAAAAPADVAAE
+994 
-1006 ALSDEMDSAE
+1006 
-1016 EAGTKAV
+1016 
-1023 AGADVT
+1023 
-1029 PPARDE
+1029 
-1035 AAAVSPSAPAFPA
+1035 
-1048 PAREAAAEQA
+1048 
-1058 PPADDVQTGDAPTDA
+1058 
-1073 AEAPVSD
+1073 
-1080 AVQPEEA
+1080 A
-1087 ASADSPVQENENAPE
+1087 ASA
-1102 AAEDVAPAPAPA
+1102 
-1114 APDFPSVPVGETAET
+1114 
-1129 NEAAMPEAPTR
+1129 
-1140 EEDTSVPATDMTQ
+1140 
-1153 EEPLP
+1153 
-1158 QQETADAAP
+1158 
-1167 ADVAA
+1167 
-1172 EALSDEMDSTD
+1172 
-1183 EAGAETVADTDV
+1183 
-1195 TPSAQDEAAAVPPSA
+1195 
-1210 PAFPAPAREAAAE
+1210 
-1223 QTLPADDVQTGD
+1223 
-1235 ASTDAAEAPVS
+1235 
-1246 DAVQPEEAAS
+1246 
-1256 ADSPV
+1256 
-1261 QENENAPEAAEDVAP
+1261 
-1276 APAPAAPD
+1276 
-1284 FPSVPVAEMAE
+1284 
-1295 TNEAAMPE
+1295 
-1303 APAREE
+1303 
-1309 DTAAPAAGMTRE
+1309 
-1321 EPLPQQET
+1321 
-1329 ADAAPA
+1329 
-1335 DVAAEALS
+1335 
-1343 DEMDSTDEAG
+1343 
-1353 AETVADTD
+1353 
-1361 VTPSAQ
+1361 
-1367 DEAAA
+1367 
-1372 VPPSAPAFPAP
+1372 
-1383 AREAAAEQTLPA
+1383 
-1395 DDVQTGDAS
+1395 
-1404 TDAAE
+1404 
-1409 APVSDAV
+1409 
-1416 QPEEAASADSPV
+1416 
-1428 QENENA
+1428 
-1434 PEAAED
+1434 
-1440 VAPAP
+1440 
-1445 APAAPDFPS
+1445 
-1454 VPVAEMAETNEAAM
+1454 
-1468 PEAPVKEAGPVA
+1468 
-1480 PVADMTREEPLPQ
+1480 ADMTREEPLPQ

-1632 STGPGAGTQ
+1632 STGPAAGTQ

-1760 RAASRPVAPTPR
+1760 RTASRPVAPTPR

>member
-526 AAPAPTDT
+526 AAPAPADT

-685 TVLVCAPDAATRH
+685 TVLVCAPDAATRR

-721 ATGAR
+721 AAGAR

-884 QAEPL
+884 QTEPL
-889 PLTDDMRLDMPA
+889 PLTDDMRLDTPA
-901 AQTARPVADAV
+901 AQTARPVVDAV
-912 QPEEAAPAESPVQE
+912 QPEEAASTDSPVQE
-926 NENAPDAAED
+926 NENAPEAVED
-936 IAPAPAP
+936 VAPAPAP

-966 APVKEEEPAAPAAD
+966 APVKEEGPAAPAA
-980 MTREEPLPQQETAA
+980 
-994 AAAAAPADVAAE
+994 
-1006 ALSDEMDSAE
+1006 
-1016 EAGTKAV
+1016 
-1023 AGADVT
+1023 
-1029 PPARDE
+1029 
-1035 AAAVSPSAPAFPA
+1035 
-1048 PAREAAAEQA
+1048 
-1058 PPADDVQTGDAPTDA
+1058 
-1073 AEAPVSD
+1073 
-1080 AVQPEEA
+1080 
-1087 ASADSPVQENENAPE
+1087 
-1102 AAEDVAPAPAPA
+1102 
-1114 APDFPSVPVGETAET
+1114 
-1129 NEAAMPEAPTR
+1129 
-1140 EEDTSVPATDMTQ
+1140 DMTQ

-1158 QQETADAAP
+1158 QQETADAAAAAP
-1167 ADVAA
+1167 ADDAA
-1172 EALSDEMDSTD
+1172 ETLSDEMDSTD

-1223 QTLPADDVQTGD
+1223 QALPADDVQTGD

-1261 QENENAPEAAEDVAP
+1261 QE
-1276 APAPAAPD
+1276 
-1284 FPSVPVAEMAE
+1284 S
-1295 TNEAAMPE
+1295 
-1303 APAREE
+1303 
-1309 DTAAPAAGMTRE
+1309 
-1321 EPLPQQET
+1321 
-1329 ADAAPA
+1329 
-1335 DVAAEALS
+1335 
-1343 DEMDSTDEAG
+1343 
-1353 AETVADTD
+1353 
-1361 VTPSAQ
+1361 
-1367 DEAAA
+1367 
-1372 VPPSAPAFPAP
+1372 
-1383 AREAAAEQTLPA
+1383 
-1395 DDVQTGDAS
+1395 
-1404 TDAAE
+1404 
-1409 APVSDAV
+1409 
-1416 QPEEAASADSPV
+1416 
-1428 QENENA
+1428 ENA

-1493 QETADAAAAAPADDA
+1493 QETADAAAAAPADVA

-1641 PAFPGAPVEEAPQAV
+1641 PAFPGAPVEKAPQAV

-1754 NPWIER
+1754 HPWIER
-1760 RAASRPVAPTPR
+1760 RTASRPVAPTPR

>member
-480 EIVEQD
+480 EIVEQN

-500 RVENMGRRARQALSL
+500 RVENMGRRARQALNL

-526 AAPAPTDT
+526 AAPAPADT

-884 QAEPL
+884 QTEPL
-889 PLTDDMRLDMPA
+889 PLTDDMRLDTPA

-912 QPEEAAPAESPVQE
+912 QPEEAA
-926 NENAPDAAED
+926 
-936 IAPAPAP
+936 
-943 AAPDFPSVPM
+943 
-953 PETAETN
+953 
-960 EAAMPE
+960 
-966 APVKEEEPAAPAAD
+966 
-980 MTREEPLPQQETAA
+980 
-994 AAAAAPADVAAE
+994 
-1006 ALSDEMDSAE
+1006 SAE
-1016 EAGTKAV
+1016 
-1023 AGADVT
+1023 
-1029 PPARDE
+1029 
-1035 AAAVSPSAPAFPA
+1035 
-1048 PAREAAAEQA
+1048 
-1058 PPADDVQTGDAPTDA
+1058 
-1073 AEAPVSD
+1073 
-1080 AVQPEEA
+1080 
-1087 ASADSPVQENENAPE
+1087 
-1102 AAEDVAPAPAPA
+1102 
-1114 APDFPSVPVGETAET
+1114 
-1129 NEAAMPEAPTR
+1129 
-1140 EEDTSVPATDMTQ
+1140 
-1153 EEPLP
+1153 
-1158 QQETADAAP
+1158 
-1167 ADVAA
+1167 
-1172 EALSDEMDSTD
+1172 
-1183 EAGAETVADTDV
+1183 
-1195 TPSAQDEAAAVPPSA
+1195 
-1210 PAFPAPAREAAAE
+1210 
-1223 QTLPADDVQTGD
+1223 
-1235 ASTDAAEAPVS
+1235 
-1246 DAVQPEEAAS
+1246 
-1256 ADSPV
+1256 
-1261 QENENAPEAAEDVAP
+1261 
-1276 APAPAAPD
+1276 
-1284 FPSVPVAEMAE
+1284 
-1295 TNEAAMPE
+1295 
-1303 APAREE
+1303 
-1309 DTAAPAAGMTRE
+1309 
-1321 EPLPQQET
+1321 
-1329 ADAAPA
+1329 
-1335 DVAAEALS
+1335 
-1343 DEMDSTDEAG
+1343 
-1353 AETVADTD
+1353 
-1361 VTPSAQ
+1361 
-1367 DEAAA
+1367 
-1372 VPPSAPAFPAP
+1372 
-1383 AREAAAEQTLPA
+1383 
-1395 DDVQTGDAS
+1395 
-1404 TDAAE
+1404 
-1409 APVSDAV
+1409 
-1416 QPEEAASADSPV
+1416 SPV

-1468 PEAPVKEAGPVA
+1468 PEAPVKEAGPAA
-1480 PVADMTREEPLPQ
+1480 PAADMTREEPLPQ
-1493 QETADAAAAAPADDA
+1493 QEAADAAAAAPADAA

-1528 ASATRA
+1528 SATRA
-1534 PAFPSVEAAASP
+1534 PAFPSVEAVASP

-1569 GTPVDRPAPRQE
+1569 GTPVNRPAPRQE

>member
-480 EIVEQD
+480 EIVEQN

-500 RVENMGRRARQALSL
+500 RVENLGRRARQALSL

-526 AAPAPTDT
+526 AAPAPADT

-721 ATGAR
+721 AAGAR

-884 QAEPL
+884 QTDPL
-889 PLTDDMRLDMPA
+889 TLTDDMRLDMPA

-912 QPEEAAPAESPVQE
+912 QPEEAASAESPVQE
-926 NENAPDAAED
+926 NEN
-936 IAPAPAP
+936 
-943 AAPDFPSVPM
+943 
-953 PETAETN
+953 T
-960 EAAMPE
+960 
-966 APVKEEEPAAPAAD
+966 
-980 MTREEPLPQQETAA
+980 
-994 AAAAAPADVAAE
+994 
-1006 ALSDEMDSAE
+1006 
-1016 EAGTKAV
+1016 
-1023 AGADVT
+1023 
-1029 PPARDE
+1029 
-1035 AAAVSPSAPAFPA
+1035 
-1048 PAREAAAEQA
+1048 
-1058 PPADDVQTGDAPTDA
+1058 
-1073 AEAPVSD
+1073 
-1080 AVQPEEA
+1080 
-1087 ASADSPVQENENAPE
+1087 
-1102 AAEDVAPAPAPA
+1102 
-1114 APDFPSVPVGETAET
+1114 
-1129 NEAAMPEAPTR
+1129 
-1140 EEDTSVPATDMTQ
+1140 
-1153 EEPLP
+1153 
-1158 QQETADAAP
+1158 
-1167 ADVAA
+1167 
-1172 EALSDEMDSTD
+1172 
-1183 EAGAETVADTDV
+1183 
-1195 TPSAQDEAAAVPPSA
+1195 
-1210 PAFPAPAREAAAE
+1210 
-1223 QTLPADDVQTGD
+1223 
-1235 ASTDAAEAPVS
+1235 
-1246 DAVQPEEAAS
+1246 
-1256 ADSPV
+1256 
-1261 QENENAPEAAEDVAP
+1261 PEAAEDVAP

-1284 FPSVPVAEMAE
+1284 FPSVPVAETAE

-1309 DTAAPAAGMTRE
+1309 DTAAPAAGIA
-1321 EPLPQQET
+1321 QE
-1329 ADAAPA
+1329 
-1335 DVAAEALS
+1335 
-1343 DEMDSTDEAG
+1343 
-1353 AETVADTD
+1353 
-1361 VTPSAQ
+1361 
-1367 DEAAA
+1367 
-1372 VPPSAPAFPAP
+1372 
-1383 AREAAAEQTLPA
+1383 
-1395 DDVQTGDAS
+1395 
-1404 TDAAE
+1404 
-1409 APVSDAV
+1409 
-1416 QPEEAASADSPV
+1416 
-1428 QENENA
+1428 
-1434 PEAAED
+1434 
-1440 VAPAP
+1440 
-1445 APAAPDFPS
+1445 
-1454 VPVAEMAETNEAAM
+1454 
-1468 PEAPVKEAGPVA
+1468 K
-1480 PVADMTREEPLPQ
+1480 PLPQ

-1508 TGATVDEKERTE
+1508 TGATVDAKERTE

-1581 ETVSAPVETVVTV
+1581 EAVSAPVETVVTV

-1632 STGPGAGTQ
+1632 STGPAAGTQ

-1760 RAASRPVAPTPR
+1760 RTASRPVAPTPR

>member
-480 EIVEQD
+480 EIVEQN

-500 RVENMGRRARQALSL
+500 RVENMGRRARQALNL

-526 AAPAPTDT
+526 AAPAPADT

-884 QAEPL
+884 QTEPL
-889 PLTDDMRLDMPA
+889 PLTDDMRLDTPA

-912 QPEEAAPAESPVQE
+912 QPEEAASAESPVQE
-926 NENAPDAAED
+926 NENSPDAAED
-936 IAPAPAP
+936 VAPAPAP
-943 AAPDFPSVPM
+943 AAPDFPSVPVA
-953 PETAETN
+953 ETAETN

-966 APVKEEEPAAPAAD
+966 APVKEEGPAAPAAD
-980 MTREEPLPQQETAA
+980 MTREEPLPQQETADA
-994 AAAAAPADVAAE
+994 GTPADTAAE

-1023 AGADVT
+1023 ADTDV
-1029 PPARDE
+1029 PSPARDE
-1035 AAAVSPSAPAFPA
+1035 AAAVPPSAPAFPA

-1058 PPADDVQTGDAPTDA
+1058 LPADDVQTGDAPTDA

-1087 ASADSPVQENENAPE
+1087 ASADSPVQE
-1102 AAEDVAPAPAPA
+1102 
-1114 APDFPSVPVGETAET
+1114 S
-1129 NEAAMPEAPTR
+1129 
-1140 EEDTSVPATDMTQ
+1140 
-1153 EEPLP
+1153 
-1158 QQETADAAP
+1158 
-1167 ADVAA
+1167 
-1172 EALSDEMDSTD
+1172 
-1183 EAGAETVADTDV
+1183 
-1195 TPSAQDEAAAVPPSA
+1195 
-1210 PAFPAPAREAAAE
+1210 
-1223 QTLPADDVQTGD
+1223 
-1235 ASTDAAEAPVS
+1235 
-1246 DAVQPEEAAS
+1246 
-1256 ADSPV
+1256 
-1261 QENENAPEAAEDVAP
+1261 ENAPEAAEDVAP

-1284 FPSVPVAEMAE
+1284 FPSVPVAETAE

-1303 APAREE
+1303 APTREE
-1309 DTAAPAAGMTRE
+1309 DTSVPAADMTRE

-1329 ADAAPA
+1329 ADAGAPA
-1335 DVAAEALS
+1335 DAAADTLS
-1343 DEMDSTDEAG
+1343 DEMDSTEEAG
-1353 AETVADTD
+1353 AKAVADAD
-1361 VTPSAQ
+1361 VPSPAR

-1372 VPPSAPAFPAP
+1372 VSPSAPAFPAP
-1383 AREAAAEQTLPA
+1383 ARETAAEQTLPA
-1395 DDVQTGDAS
+1395 DDVQTGDVR
-1404 TDAAE
+1404 TDADE

-1416 QPEEAASADSPV
+1416 QPEEAAPADSPV

-1440 VAPAP
+1440 VAPPP

-1454 VPVAEMAETNEAAM
+1454 VPMAETAETSEAAM
-1468 PEAPVKEAGPVA
+1468 PEAPVKEAGPAA
-1480 PVADMTREEPLPQ
+1480 PAADMTREEPLPQ
-1493 QETADAAAAAPADDA
+1493 QEAADAAAAAPADAA

-1528 ASATRA
+1528 AAATRA
-1534 PAFPSVEAAASP
+1534 PAFPSVEAVASP

-1760 RAASRPVAPTPR
+1760 RTASRPVAPTPR

>member
-14 RLALIVIPLLLVLS
+14 RLAPIVIPLLLVLS

-55 TPQGTA
+55 TPQGAA

-266 VSAMAPGLALMFL
+266 ISAMAPGLALMFL

-480 EIVEQD
+480 EIVEQN

-500 RVENMGRRARQALSL
+500 RVENMGRRVRQALSL

-521 DAAAP
+521 DAPAP
-526 AAPAPTDT
+526 AAPAPADT

-685 TVLVCAPDAATRH
+685 TVLVCAPDAATRR

-721 ATGAR
+721 AAGAR

-732 AVLLVCGPEASVDAA
+732 AVLLICGPEASVDAA

-884 QAEPL
+884 QAETL
-889 PLTDDMRLDMPA
+889 PLTDDMRLDTPA

-912 QPEEAAPAESPVQE
+912 QPEEAASADSPVQE
-926 NENAPDAAED
+926 SENAPEAAED
-936 IAPAPAP
+936 VAPAPAP
-943 AAPDFPSVPM
+943 AAPDFPSVPVA
-953 PETAETN
+953 ETAETN

-966 APVKEEEPAAPAAD
+966 APAREEDTAVPATD
-980 MTREEPLPQQETAA
+980 MTQEEPLPQQETAD
-994 AAAAAPADVAAE
+994 AAPADAAAE
-1006 ALSDEMDSAE
+1006 ALSDEMDSTD
-1016 EAGTKAV
+1016 EAGAKAV
-1023 AGADVT
+1023 ADTDVT

-1035 AAAVSPSAPAFPA
+1035 AAAVPPSAPAFPA
-1048 PAREAAAEQA
+1048 PARETAAEQA
-1058 PPADDVQTGDAPTDA
+1058 PPADGVQTGDAPTDA

-1087 ASADSPVQENENAPE
+1087 ASADSPVQEH
-1102 AAEDVAPAPAPA
+1102 
-1114 APDFPSVPVGETAET
+1114 
-1129 NEAAMPEAPTR
+1129 
-1140 EEDTSVPATDMTQ
+1140 
-1153 EEPLP
+1153 
-1158 QQETADAAP
+1158 
-1167 ADVAA
+1167 
-1172 EALSDEMDSTD
+1172 
-1183 EAGAETVADTDV
+1183 
-1195 TPSAQDEAAAVPPSA
+1195 
-1210 PAFPAPAREAAAE
+1210 
-1223 QTLPADDVQTGD
+1223 
-1235 ASTDAAEAPVS
+1235 
-1246 DAVQPEEAAS
+1246 
-1256 ADSPV
+1256 
-1261 QENENAPEAAEDVAP
+1261 ENAPEAAEDVAP

-1284 FPSVPVAEMAE
+1284 FPSVPVAETAE
-1295 TNEAAMPE
+1295 TSEAAMPE
-1303 APAREE
+1303 APAREA
-1309 DTAAPAAGMTRE
+1309 DTAVPATDMTQE

-1335 DVAAEALS
+1335 DAAAEALS

-1353 AETVADTD
+1353 AKAVADTD
-1361 VTPSAQ
+1361 VTPPAR

-1383 AREAAAEQTLPA
+1383 ARETAAEQAPPA
-1395 DDVQTGDAS
+1395 DGVQTGDAP

-1416 QPEEAASADSPV
+1416 QPEEVASADSPV

-1440 VAPAP
+1440 VAPPP

-1454 VPVAEMAETNEAAM
+1454 VPMAETAETSEAAM
-1468 PEAPVKEAGPVA
+1468 PEAPVKEEGPAA
-1480 PVADMTREEPLPQ
+1480 PAADMTREEPLPQ
-1493 QETADAAAAAPADDA
+1493 QEAADAAAAAPADAA

-1528 ASATRA
+1528 SATRA
-1534 PAFPSVEAAASP
+1534 PAFPSVEAVASP
-1546 LAGGYVSPSL
+1546 IAGGYVSPSL

-1632 STGPGAGTQ
+1632 STGPAAGTQ

-1744 GTTADIPATT
+1744 GTTANIPATT

-1760 RAASRPVAPTPR
+1760 RTASRPVAPTPR

>member
-88 PGMMPSFQPLHPRTL
+88 PGMMPPFQPLHPRTL

-480 EIVEQD
+480 EIVEQN

-500 RVENMGRRARQALSL
+500 RVENMGRRARQALNL

-526 AAPAPTDT
+526 AAPAPADT

-721 ATGAR
+721 AAGAR

-889 PLTDDMRLDMPA
+889 TLTDDMSLDTPA
-901 AQTARPVADAV
+901 AQTARPVADAG
-912 QPEEAAPAESPVQE
+912 QPEEAASADSPVQE
-926 NENAPDAAED
+926 HENAPEAAED
-936 IAPAPAP
+936 VAPAPAP
-943 AAPDFPSVPM
+943 AAPDFPSVPV

-966 APVKEEEPAAPAAD
+966 APVKEEETAAPAAG
-980 MTREEPLPQQETAA
+980 MTQEEPLPQQETAD
-994 AAAAAPADVAAE
+994 AAAAAPADDAAE
-1006 ALSDEMDSAE
+1006 TLSDEMDSTD
-1016 EAGTKAV
+1016 EAGAKAV
-1023 AGADVT
+1023 ADTDVT

-1035 AAAVSPSAPAFPA
+1035 AAAVPPSAPAFPA

-1058 PPADDVQTGDAPTDA
+1058 LPADDVQTGDAPTDA

-1087 ASADSPVQENENAPE
+1087 APADSPVQESENAPE

-1114 APDFPSVPVGETAET
+1114 APDFPSVPVGEMAET

-1158 QQETADAAP
+1158 QQETADAA
-1167 ADVAA
+1167 A
-1172 EALSDEMDSTD
+1172 
-1183 EAGAETVADTDV
+1183 
-1195 TPSAQDEAAAVPPSA
+1195 
-1210 PAFPAPAREAAAE
+1210 
-1223 QTLPADDVQTGD
+1223 
-1235 ASTDAAEAPVS
+1235 
-1246 DAVQPEEAAS
+1246 
-1256 ADSPV
+1256 
-1261 QENENAPEAAEDVAP
+1261 
-1276 APAPAAPD
+1276 
-1284 FPSVPVAEMAE
+1284 
-1295 TNEAAMPE
+1295 
-1303 APAREE
+1303 
-1309 DTAAPAAGMTRE
+1309 
-1321 EPLPQQET
+1321 
-1329 ADAAPA
+1329 AAPA
-1335 DVAAEALS
+1335 DV
-1343 DEMDSTDEAG
+1343 
-1353 AETVADTD
+1353 
-1361 VTPSAQ
+1361 
-1367 DEAAA
+1367 
-1372 VPPSAPAFPAP
+1372 
-1383 AREAAAEQTLPA
+1383 
-1395 DDVQTGDAS
+1395 
-1404 TDAAE
+1404 
-1409 APVSDAV
+1409 
-1416 QPEEAASADSPV
+1416 
-1428 QENENA
+1428 
-1434 PEAAED
+1434 
-1440 VAPAP
+1440 
-1445 APAAPDFPS
+1445 
-1454 VPVAEMAETNEAAM
+1454 
-1468 PEAPVKEAGPVA
+1468 
-1480 PVADMTREEPLPQ
+1480 
-1493 QETADAAAAAPADDA
+1493 A

-1632 STGPGAGTQ
+1632 STGPAAGTQ

-1754 NPWIER
+1754 HPWIER
-1760 RAASRPVAPTPR
+1760 RTASRPVAPTPR

>member
-480 EIVEQD
+480 EIVEQN

-526 AAPAPTDT
+526 AAPAPADT

-721 ATGAR
+721 AAGAR

-871 LFAAPAAAAADTA
+871 LFAAPATAAADTA
-884 QAEPL
+884 QTDPL
-889 PLTDDMRLDMPA
+889 PLTDDMRLDTPA
-901 AQTARPVADAV
+901 AQTARPVVDAV
-912 QPEEAAPAESPVQE
+912 QPEEA
-926 NENAPDAAED
+926 
-936 IAPAPAP
+936 
-943 AAPDFPSVPM
+943 
-953 PETAETN
+953 
-960 EAAMPE
+960 
-966 APVKEEEPAAPAAD
+966 
-980 MTREEPLPQQETAA
+980 
-994 AAAAAPADVAAE
+994 
-1006 ALSDEMDSAE
+1006 
-1016 EAGTKAV
+1016 
-1023 AGADVT
+1023 
-1029 PPARDE
+1029 
-1035 AAAVSPSAPAFPA
+1035 VS
-1048 PAREAAAEQA
+1048 
-1058 PPADDVQTGDAPTDA
+1058 T
-1073 AEAPVSD
+1073 
-1080 AVQPEEA
+1080 
-1087 ASADSPVQENENAPE
+1087 DSPVQENENAPE
-1102 AAEDVAPAPAPA
+1102 AVEDVAPAPAPA
-1114 APDFPSVPVGETAET
+1114 APDFPSVPVAETAET
-1129 NEAAMPEAPTR
+1129 NEAAMPEAPVK
-1140 EEDTSVPATDMTQ
+1140 EEGPAAPAAGMAQ

-1158 QQETADAAP
+1158 QQETADAGAP
-1167 ADVAA
+1167 ADTAA
-1172 EALSDEMDSTD
+1172 EALSDEMDSAE
-1183 EAGAETVADTDV
+1183 EAGAKAMADTDV
-1195 TPSAQDEAAAVPPSA
+1195 TPPAQDEAAAVPPSA

-1223 QTLPADDVQTGD
+1223 QPLPADDVQTGD

-1284 FPSVPVAEMAE
+1284 FPSVPVAETAE

-1303 APAREE
+1303 APVKEE
-1309 DTAAPAAGMTRE
+1309 GPAAPAAGMAQE

-1329 ADAAPA
+1329 ADAGAPA
-1335 DVAAEALS
+1335 DTAAEALS
-1343 DEMDSTDEAG
+1343 DEMDSAEEAG
-1353 AETVADTD
+1353 AKAMADTD
-1361 VTPSAQ
+1361 VTPPAQ

-1383 AREAAAEQTLPA
+1383 AREA
-1395 DDVQTGDAS
+1395 
-1404 TDAAE
+1404 
-1409 APVSDAV
+1409 
-1416 QPEEAASADSPV
+1416 
-1428 QENENA
+1428 
-1434 PEAAED
+1434 
-1440 VAPAP
+1440 
-1445 APAAPDFPS
+1445 AAPDFPS

-1480 PVADMTREEPLPQ
+1480 PAADMTREEPLPQ
-1493 QETADAAAAAPADDA
+1493 QETADAAAAAPADVA

-1528 ASATRA
+1528 AATRA

-1754 NPWIER
+1754 HPWIER
-1760 RAASRPVAPTPR
+1760 RTASRPVAPTPR

>member
-526 AAPAPTDT
+526 AAPAPADT

-721 ATGAR
+721 AAGAR

-852 IPQQTAP
+852 SPQQTAP

-884 QAEPL
+884 QTEPL
-889 PLTDDMRLDMPA
+889 PLTDDMRLDTPA

-912 QPEEAAPAESPVQE
+912 QPEEAAPA
-926 NENAPDAAED
+926 
-936 IAPAPAP
+936 
-943 AAPDFPSVPM
+943 
-953 PETAETN
+953 
-960 EAAMPE
+960 
-966 APVKEEEPAAPAAD
+966 
-980 MTREEPLPQQETAA
+980 
-994 AAAAAPADVAAE
+994 
-1006 ALSDEMDSAE
+1006 
-1016 EAGTKAV
+1016 
-1023 AGADVT
+1023 
-1029 PPARDE
+1029 
-1035 AAAVSPSAPAFPA
+1035 
-1048 PAREAAAEQA
+1048 
-1058 PPADDVQTGDAPTDA
+1058 
-1073 AEAPVSD
+1073 
-1080 AVQPEEA
+1080 
-1087 ASADSPVQENENAPE
+1087 DSPVQENENS
-1102 AAEDVAPAPAPA
+1102 
-1114 APDFPSVPVGETAET
+1114 PD
-1129 NEAAMPEAPTR
+1129 
-1140 EEDTSVPATDMTQ
+1140 
-1153 EEPLP
+1153 
-1158 QQETADAAP
+1158 
-1167 ADVAA
+1167 
-1172 EALSDEMDSTD
+1172 
-1183 EAGAETVADTDV
+1183 
-1195 TPSAQDEAAAVPPSA
+1195 
-1210 PAFPAPAREAAAE
+1210 
-1223 QTLPADDVQTGD
+1223 
-1235 ASTDAAEAPVS
+1235 
-1246 DAVQPEEAAS
+1246 
-1256 ADSPV
+1256 
-1261 QENENAPEAAEDVAP
+1261 AAEDVAP

-1303 APAREE
+1303 APVKEE
-1309 DTAAPAAGMTRE
+1309 ETAAPAAGMTRE

-1329 ADAAPA
+1329 ADAAAAAPA
-1335 DVAAEALS
+1335 DAAAEALS

-1353 AETVADTD
+1353 AETVADAD
-1361 VTPSAQ
+1361 VPSPAR
-1367 DEAAA
+1367 DEAAE

-1383 AREAAAEQTLPA
+1383 ARETAAEQPLPA
-1395 DDVQTGDAS
+1395 DDVQTGDAP

-1409 APVSDAV
+1409 APMSDAV
-1416 QPEEAASADSPV
+1416 QPEEAAPADSPV
-1428 QENENA
+1428 QENENT

-1468 PEAPVKEAGPVA
+1468 PEAPVKEEETAAPAAG
-1480 PVADMTREEPLPQ
+1480 MTREEPLPQ
-1493 QETADAAAAAPADDA
+1493 QETADAAAAAPADAAAEALSDEMDSTDEAGAETVADADVPSPARDEAAEVPPSAPAFPAPARETAAEQPLPADDVQTGDAPTDAAEAPMSDAVQPEEAAPADSPVQENENTPEAAEDVAPAPAPAAPDFPSVPVAEMAETNEAAMPETPVKEAGPAAPAADMTREEPLSQQETADAAAAAPADVA

-1569 GTPVDRPAPRQE
+1569 GTPVDRPAPWQE

-1632 STGPGAGTQ
+1632 STGPAAGTQ

-1744 GTTADIPATT
+1744 GTTANIPATT

-1760 RAASRPVAPTPR
+1760 RTASRPVAPTPR

>member
-1 MTYPLLPLQAGSR
+1 MTYPLLPLQAGFR

-526 AAPAPTDT
+526 AAPAPADT

-685 TVLVCAPDAATRH
+685 TVLVCAPDAATRR

-721 ATGAR
+721 AAGAR

-884 QAEPL
+884 QTEPL
-889 PLTDDMRLDMPA
+889 PLTDDMRLDTPA
-901 AQTARPVADAV
+901 AQTARPVVDAV
-912 QPEEAAPAESPVQE
+912 QPEEAASTDSPVQE
-926 NENAPDAAED
+926 NENAPEAVED
-936 IAPAPAP
+936 VAPAPAP

-966 APVKEEEPAAPAAD
+966 APVKEEGPAAPAA
-980 MTREEPLPQQETAA
+980 
-994 AAAAAPADVAAE
+994 
-1006 ALSDEMDSAE
+1006 
-1016 EAGTKAV
+1016 
-1023 AGADVT
+1023 
-1029 PPARDE
+1029 
-1035 AAAVSPSAPAFPA
+1035 
-1048 PAREAAAEQA
+1048 
-1058 PPADDVQTGDAPTDA
+1058 
-1073 AEAPVSD
+1073 
-1080 AVQPEEA
+1080 
-1087 ASADSPVQENENAPE
+1087 
-1102 AAEDVAPAPAPA
+1102 
-1114 APDFPSVPVGETAET
+1114 
-1129 NEAAMPEAPTR
+1129 
-1140 EEDTSVPATDMTQ
+1140 DMTQ

-1158 QQETADAAP
+1158 QQETADAAAAAP
-1167 ADVAA
+1167 ADDAA
-1172 EALSDEMDSTD
+1172 ETLSDEMDSTD

-1261 QENENAPEAAEDVAP
+1261 QE
-1276 APAPAAPD
+1276 
-1284 FPSVPVAEMAE
+1284 S
-1295 TNEAAMPE
+1295 
-1303 APAREE
+1303 
-1309 DTAAPAAGMTRE
+1309 
-1321 EPLPQQET
+1321 
-1329 ADAAPA
+1329 
-1335 DVAAEALS
+1335 
-1343 DEMDSTDEAG
+1343 
-1353 AETVADTD
+1353 
-1361 VTPSAQ
+1361 
-1367 DEAAA
+1367 
-1372 VPPSAPAFPAP
+1372 
-1383 AREAAAEQTLPA
+1383 
-1395 DDVQTGDAS
+1395 
-1404 TDAAE
+1404 
-1409 APVSDAV
+1409 
-1416 QPEEAASADSPV
+1416 
-1428 QENENA
+1428 ENA

-1528 ASATRA
+1528 ASATRS

>member
-1 MTYPLLPLQAGSR
+1 MTHPLLPTQAASR

-39 PPAPAPT
+39 PPASAPT
-46 PALPVSLSA
+46 PALPADLSA
-55 TPQGTA
+55 TPRGSA
-61 AGQLGIL
+61 AGQLDIL
-68 PYLSAFLDTDGDM
+68 PYLSAFLDTDGDR
-81 SVEEVAT
+81 SVEEVAA
-88 PGMMPSFQPLHPRTL
+88 PGMLSSFRPLHPRTL

-112 RLEIPAAGTERTESL
+112 RLEIPAAGPGRPAPL
-127 MLDLGQG
+127 VLDLGQG
-134 VPAGAVLYTPD
+134 VPAGAVLYTPG

-155 QESQANWRNLLPLP
+155 QEDRANWRNLLCLP
-169 LPAETPQVCFIR
+169 LPGETPQICYIR

-195 SLDNLAGAP
+195 SLDNLADAP

-266 VSAMAPGLALMFL
+266 VSAMTPGLALMFL

-310 ALLPLWPDFSWLG
+310 ALLPLWPDFSWMG
-323 RFLPLWPMLALIFV
+323 RYLPLWPMLALIFV

-369 LDLGT
+369 LDFGT

-401 PGREAGTSAEPADPL
+401 PGRETETAAAGPADPP
-416 APGRPARNQTITDP
+416 APDRSAQSQTITDP

-436 TDGNTLPLMTGLSQP
+436 TEGNTLPLMTGLSQP
-451 APAPATVEAESASA
+451 APAPATVEADSASA

-474 LAAPLR
+474 LAVPLR
-480 EIVEQD
+480 ELVEQN
-486 RQLEQCALPHDVRS
+486 RQLEQCSLPHDVRS
-500 RVENMGRRARQALSL
+500 RVEGMGRRARQALRL

-526 AAPAPTDT
+526 AAPAPTDG
-534 ARAEK
+534 ARAAT
-539 RVFDLRKTLR
+539 RAFDLRRMLQKT
-549 QAHDTCRPLAEK
+549 HEHCRALAEK
-561 SGIALGWHVPAD
+561 SGIALGWHVPSD
-573 LEQLYEGPAGE
+573 LEQRYEGPAGD
-584 LEDVLRLLLEDAL
+584 LEETLRLLLEDAV
-597 RATKGGKIHFAVRRV
+597 RASKGGKVHFAVRHV

-638 ASLLAR
+638 APLLAR
-644 IWELSSSHGGF
+644 IWELSSAHGGF

-667 IFTLQLH
+667 IFTLQLQ
-674 LPEASD
+674 LPEASAD
-680 GEDLP
+680 DLP
-685 TVLVCAPDAATRH
+685 TVLVCAPDAATRR
-698 ELGAMLRDLPCTCHE
+698 ELGAMLRDLPCTCRE

-721 ATGAR
+721 AAGAR
-726 KGRTPA
+726 RGGTPA
-732 AVLLVCGPEASVDAA
+732 TVLLVCGPEASVEAA
-747 PLLRRYHSLAERTG
+747 PMLRRYHGLAERTG

-776 ALAHAGFSHALTLP
+776 ALANAGFSHALTLP

-825 PLPDLFGPAAAPQA
+825 PLPDLFGPVAAPQA

-852 IPQQTAP
+852 MPERTVP
-859 AAPAAASADLPD
+859 AAQAATGGDLPD
-871 LFAAPAAAAADTA
+871 LFAAPASAGAEAAPAA
-884 QAEPL
+884 PL
-889 PLTDDMRLDMPA
+889 SLTDDMRCDAPVA
-901 AQTARPVADAV
+901 PVAPVAQTARPEAEQPLPADDEQSGAVRADAAAASAADDA
-912 QPEEAAPAESPVQE
+912 QPV
-926 NENAPDAAED
+926 
-936 IAPAPAP
+936 APAP
-943 AAPDFPSVPM
+943 
-953 PETAETN
+953 
-960 EAAMPE
+960 
-966 APVKEEEPAAPAAD
+966 
-980 MTREEPLPQQETAA
+980 
-994 AAAAAPADVAAE
+994 
-1006 ALSDEMDSAE
+1006 
-1016 EAGTKAV
+1016 
-1023 AGADVT
+1023 
-1029 PPARDE
+1029 
-1035 AAAVSPSAPAFPA
+1035 
-1048 PAREAAAEQA
+1048 
-1058 PPADDVQTGDAPTDA
+1058 
-1073 AEAPVSD
+1073 
-1080 AVQPEEA
+1080 
-1087 ASADSPVQENENAPE
+1087 ADSPVQENDAAPE
-1102 AAEDVAPAPAPA
+1102 AAEDGGPAPAP
-1114 APDFPSVPVGETAET
+1114 T
-1129 NEAAMPEAPTR
+1129 
-1140 EEDTSVPATDMTQ
+1140 
-1153 EEPLP
+1153 
-1158 QQETADAAP
+1158 
-1167 ADVAA
+1167 
-1172 EALSDEMDSTD
+1172 
-1183 EAGAETVADTDV
+1183 
-1195 TPSAQDEAAAVPPSA
+1195 
-1210 PAFPAPAREAAAE
+1210 
-1223 QTLPADDVQTGD
+1223 
-1235 ASTDAAEAPVS
+1235 
-1246 DAVQPEEAAS
+1246 
-1256 ADSPV
+1256 
-1261 QENENAPEAAEDVAP
+1261 
-1276 APAPAAPD
+1276 APD
-1284 FPSVPVAEMAE
+1284 FPSVPVAAMDD
-1295 TNEAAMPE
+1295 AATQE
-1303 APAREE
+1303 APLEE
-1309 DTAAPAAGMTRE
+1309 EKEGAPTAEAPQE
-1321 EPLPQQET
+1321 EALSQQGT
-1329 ADAAPA
+1329 ADAAAPA
-1335 DVAAEALS
+1335 DGPAASS
-1343 DEMDSTDEAG
+1343 DAADSTEEAV
-1353 AETVADTD
+1353 AETGADVD
-1361 VTPSAQ
+1361 MPSPAQ
-1367 DEAAA
+1367 DEAA
-1372 VPPSAPAFPAP
+1372 
-1383 AREAAAEQTLPA
+1383 
-1395 DDVQTGDAS
+1395 
-1404 TDAAE
+1404 E
-1409 APVSDAV
+1409 APR
-1416 QPEEAASADSPV
+1416 P
-1428 QENENA
+1428 
-1434 PEAAED
+1434 
-1440 VAPAP
+1440 
-1445 APAAPDFPS
+1445 
-1454 VPVAEMAETNEAAM
+1454 
-1468 PEAPVKEAGPVA
+1468 
-1480 PVADMTREEPLPQ
+1480 
-1493 QETADAAAAAPADDA
+1493 
-1508 TGATVDEKERTE
+1508 
-1520 APVADAQA
+1520 
-1528 ASATRA
+1528 A
-1534 PAFPSVEAAASP
+1534 PAFPSADAARP

-1569 GTPVDRPAPRQE
+1569 GTPVSRPVPRRE
-1581 ETVSAPVETVVTV
+1581 EAASAPVETVVTV

-1619 KSALITPQPRKSS
+1619 KSALITPPPRK
-1632 STGPGAGTQ
+1632 GPGSGPAAGTQ
-1641 PAFPGAPVEEAPQAV
+1641 PAFPGAPVEEAPHAV

-1694 RFLSRFHTGNGQPQD
+1694 RFLSRFHTGSSQPRDDREED
-1709 KEEARSPQAPAATA
+1709 KGPQAPAATV

-1730 RPMPRKDAPREETP
+1730 RPIPKKEGPQQKSPEAAAEIP
-1744 GTTADIPATT
+1744 TAA

-1760 RAASRPVAPTPR
+1760 RTAPRPAAPAPR
-1772 MPVPPMPQRPQPP
+1772 VPVPPMPQRPQPP

-1868 RHRISMGS
+1868 RHRISLGS

>member
-1 MTYPLLPLQAGSR
+1 MTHPLLPTQAASR

-39 PPAPAPT
+39 PPASAPT
-46 PALPVSLSA
+46 PALPADLSA
-55 TPQGTA
+55 TPRGSA
-61 AGQLGIL
+61 AGQLDIL
-68 PYLSAFLDTDGDM
+68 PYLSAFLDTDGDR
-81 SVEEVAT
+81 SVEEVAA
-88 PGMMPSFQPLHPRTL
+88 PGMLSSFRPLHPRTL

-112 RLEIPAAGTERTESL
+112 RLEIPAAGPGRPAPL
-127 MLDLGQG
+127 VLDLGQG
-134 VPAGAVLYTPD
+134 VPAGAVLYTPG

-155 QESQANWRNLLPLP
+155 QEDRANWRNLLCLP
-169 LPAETPQVCFIR
+169 LPGETPQICYIR

-195 SLDNLAGAP
+195 SLDNLADAP

-310 ALLPLWPDFSWLG
+310 ALLPLWPDFSWMG
-323 RFLPLWPMLALIFV
+323 RYLPLWPMLALIFV

-369 LDLGT
+369 LDFGT

-401 PGREAGTSAEPADPL
+401 PGRETETAAAGPADPT
-416 APGRPARNQTITDP
+416 APDRSAQSQTITDP

-436 TDGNTLPLMTGLSQP
+436 TEGNTLPLMTGLSQP
-451 APAPATVEAESASA
+451 APAPATVEADSASA

-474 LAAPLR
+474 LAVPLR
-480 EIVEQD
+480 ELVEQN
-486 RQLEQCALPHDVRS
+486 RQLEQCSLPHDVRS
-500 RVENMGRRARQALSL
+500 RVEGMGRRARQALRL

-526 AAPAPTDT
+526 AAPAPTDG
-534 ARAEK
+534 ARAAT
-539 RVFDLRKTLR
+539 RAFDLRRMLQKT
-549 QAHDTCRPLAEK
+549 HEHCRALAEK
-561 SGIALGWHVPAD
+561 SGIALGWHVPSD
-573 LEQLYEGPAGE
+573 LEQRYEGPAGD
-584 LEDVLRLLLEDAL
+584 LEETLRLLLEDAV
-597 RATKGGKIHFAVRRV
+597 RASKGGKVHFAVRHV

-638 ASLLAR
+638 APLLAR
-644 IWELSSSHGGF
+644 IWELSSAHGGF

-667 IFTLQLH
+667 IFTLQLQ
-674 LPEASD
+674 LPEASAD
-680 GEDLP
+680 DLP
-685 TVLVCAPDAATRH
+685 TVLVCAPDAATRR
-698 ELGAMLRDLPCTCHE
+698 ELGAMLRDLPCTCRE

-721 ATGAR
+721 AAGAR
-726 KGRTPA
+726 RGGTPA
-732 AVLLVCGPEASVDAA
+732 TVLLVCGPEASVEAA
-747 PLLRRYHSLAERTG
+747 PMLRRYHGLAERTG

-776 ALAHAGFSHALTLP
+776 ALANAGFSHALTLP

-825 PLPDLFGPAAAPQA
+825 PLPDLFGPVAAPQA

-852 IPQQTAP
+852 MPERTVP
-859 AAPAAASADLPD
+859 AAQAATGGDLPD
-871 LFAAPAAAAADTA
+871 LFAAPASAGAEAAPAA
-884 QAEPL
+884 PL
-889 PLTDDMRLDMPA
+889 SLTDDMRCDAPVA
-901 AQTARPVADAV
+901 PVAPVAQTARPEAEQPLPADDEQSGAVRADAAAASAADDA
-912 QPEEAAPAESPVQE
+912 QPV
-926 NENAPDAAED
+926 
-936 IAPAPAP
+936 APAP
-943 AAPDFPSVPM
+943 
-953 PETAETN
+953 
-960 EAAMPE
+960 
-966 APVKEEEPAAPAAD
+966 
-980 MTREEPLPQQETAA
+980 
-994 AAAAAPADVAAE
+994 
-1006 ALSDEMDSAE
+1006 
-1016 EAGTKAV
+1016 
-1023 AGADVT
+1023 
-1029 PPARDE
+1029 
-1035 AAAVSPSAPAFPA
+1035 
-1048 PAREAAAEQA
+1048 
-1058 PPADDVQTGDAPTDA
+1058 
-1073 AEAPVSD
+1073 
-1080 AVQPEEA
+1080 
-1087 ASADSPVQENENAPE
+1087 ADSPVQENGAAPE
-1102 AAEDVAPAPAPA
+1102 AAEDDGPAPAPT
-1114 APDFPSVPVGETAET
+1114 APDFPSVPV
-1129 NEAAMPEAPTR
+1129 AAMDDAATQEAPLEEEKEEAPTA
-1140 EEDTSVPATDMTQ
+1140 EAPQ
-1153 EEPLP
+1153 EEALP
-1158 QQETADAAP
+1158 QQGTADAAAAP
-1167 ADVAA
+1167 ADGPAA
-1172 EALSDEMDSTD
+1172 SSDAADSTE
-1183 EAGAETVADTDV
+1183 EAVAETGADADM
-1195 TPSAQDEAAAVPPSA
+1195 PGPAQDEAAEVPPSA
-1210 PAFPAPAREAAAE
+1210 PAFPAPAQEVEAE
-1223 QTLPADDVQTGD
+1223 QPLPADDRQNRDVR
-1235 ASTDAAEAPVS
+1235 ADAAEASAADDAQPV
-1246 DAVQPEEAAS
+1246 APAP

-1261 QENENAPEAAEDVAP
+1261 QENGAAPEAAEDDGP
-1276 APAPAAPD
+1276 APAPTAPD
-1284 FPSVPVAEMAE
+1284 FPSVPVAAMDD
-1295 TNEAAMPE
+1295 AATQE
-1303 APAREE
+1303 APLEE
-1309 DTAAPAAGMTRE
+1309 EKEEAPTAEAPQE
-1321 EPLPQQET
+1321 EALPQQ
-1329 ADAAPA
+1329 
-1335 DVAAEALS
+1335 
-1343 DEMDSTDEAG
+1343 G
-1353 AETVADTD
+1353 
-1361 VTPSAQ
+1361 
-1367 DEAAA
+1367 
-1372 VPPSAPAFPAP
+1372 
-1383 AREAAAEQTLPA
+1383 
-1395 DDVQTGDAS
+1395 
-1404 TDAAE
+1404 
-1409 APVSDAV
+1409 
-1416 QPEEAASADSPV
+1416 
-1428 QENENA
+1428 
-1434 PEAAED
+1434 
-1440 VAPAP
+1440 
-1445 APAAPDFPS
+1445 
-1454 VPVAEMAETNEAAM
+1454 
-1468 PEAPVKEAGPVA
+1468 
-1480 PVADMTREEPLPQ
+1480 
-1493 QETADAAAAAPADDA
+1493 TADAAAAPADGPADSSDA
-1508 TGATVDEKERTE
+1508 ADSTEEAVAETE
-1520 APVADAQA
+1520 ADADMPSPAQDEA
-1528 ASATRA
+1528 AEAPRPA
-1534 PAFPSVEAAASP
+1534 PAFPSADAARP

-1569 GTPVDRPAPRQE
+1569 GTPVSRPVPRRE
-1581 ETVSAPVETVVTV
+1581 EAASAPVETVVTV

-1619 KSALITPQPRKSS
+1619 KSALITPPPRK
-1632 STGPGAGTQ
+1632 GPGSGPAAGTQ
-1641 PAFPGAPVEEAPQAV
+1641 PAFPGAPVEEAPHAV

-1667 MTPDSTTLLASGREE
+1667 MTPDSSTLLASGREE

-1694 RFLSRFHTGNGQPQD
+1694 RFLSRFHTGSSQPRDDREED
-1709 KEEARSPQAPAATA
+1709 KGPQAPAATV

-1730 RPMPRKDAPREETP
+1730 RPIPKKEGPQQKSPEAAAEIP
-1744 GTTADIPATT
+1744 TAA

-1760 RAASRPVAPTPR
+1760 RTAPRPTAPAPR
-1772 MPVPPMPQRPQPP
+1772 VPVPPMPQRPQPP

-1868 RHRISMGS
+1868 RHRISLGS

>member
-480 EIVEQD
+480 EIVEQN

-526 AAPAPTDT
+526 AAPAPADT

-685 TVLVCAPDAATRH
+685 TVLVCAPDAATRR

-721 ATGAR
+721 AAGAR

-884 QAEPL
+884 QTEPL
-889 PLTDDMRLDMPA
+889 PLTDDMRLDTPA
-901 AQTARPVADAV
+901 AQTARPVVDAV
-912 QPEEAAPAESPVQE
+912 QPEEAASTDSPVQE
-926 NENAPDAAED
+926 NENAPEAVED
-936 IAPAPAP
+936 VAPAPAP

-966 APVKEEEPAAPAAD
+966 APVKEEGPAAPAA
-980 MTREEPLPQQETAA
+980 
-994 AAAAAPADVAAE
+994 
-1006 ALSDEMDSAE
+1006 
-1016 EAGTKAV
+1016 
-1023 AGADVT
+1023 
-1029 PPARDE
+1029 
-1035 AAAVSPSAPAFPA
+1035 
-1048 PAREAAAEQA
+1048 
-1058 PPADDVQTGDAPTDA
+1058 
-1073 AEAPVSD
+1073 
-1080 AVQPEEA
+1080 
-1087 ASADSPVQENENAPE
+1087 
-1102 AAEDVAPAPAPA
+1102 
-1114 APDFPSVPVGETAET
+1114 
-1129 NEAAMPEAPTR
+1129 
-1140 EEDTSVPATDMTQ
+1140 DMTQ

-1158 QQETADAAP
+1158 QQETADAAAAAP
-1167 ADVAA
+1167 ADDAA
-1172 EALSDEMDSTD
+1172 ETLSDEMDSTE
-1183 EAGAETVADTDV
+1183 EAVAEAMADADV
-1195 TPSAQDEAAAVPPSA
+1195 PSPARDEAAAVPPSA

-1235 ASTDAAEAPVS
+1235 APTDAAEAPMS

-1261 QENENAPEAAEDVAP
+1261 QESENAPEAAEDVAP

-1284 FPSVPVAEMAE
+1284 FPSVPVAE
-1295 TNEAAMPE
+1295 T
-1303 APAREE
+1303 
-1309 DTAAPAAGMTRE
+1309 
-1321 EPLPQQET
+1321 
-1329 ADAAPA
+1329 
-1335 DVAAEALS
+1335 
-1343 DEMDSTDEAG
+1343 
-1353 AETVADTD
+1353 
-1361 VTPSAQ
+1361 
-1367 DEAAA
+1367 
-1372 VPPSAPAFPAP
+1372 
-1383 AREAAAEQTLPA
+1383 
-1395 DDVQTGDAS
+1395 
-1404 TDAAE
+1404 
-1409 APVSDAV
+1409 
-1416 QPEEAASADSPV
+1416 
-1428 QENENA
+1428 
-1434 PEAAED
+1434 
-1440 VAPAP
+1440 
-1445 APAAPDFPS
+1445 
-1454 VPVAEMAETNEAAM
+1454 AETNEAAM

-1480 PVADMTREEPLPQ
+1480 PAADMTREEPLPQ
-1493 QETADAAAAAPADDA
+1493 QETADAAAAAPADVA

-1682 TSRTRAAANTLM
+1682 TSRTRAAADTLM

-1754 NPWIER
+1754 HPWIER
-1760 RAASRPVAPTPR
+1760 RTASRPVAPTPR

>member
-480 EIVEQD
+480 EIVEQN

-500 RVENMGRRARQALSL
+500 RVENMGRRARQALNL

-526 AAPAPTDT
+526 AAPAPADT

-884 QAEPL
+884 QTEPL
-889 PLTDDMRLDMPA
+889 PLTDDMRLDTPA
-901 AQTARPVADAV
+901 AQTARPVADAA
-912 QPEEAAPAESPVQE
+912 QPEEAAPADSPVQE
-926 NENAPDAAED
+926 NENAPEAAED
-936 IAPAPAP
+936 VAPAPAP
-943 AAPDFPSVPM
+943 AAPDFPSVPV

-966 APVKEEEPAAPAAD
+966 APVKEEETAAPAAG
-980 MTREEPLPQQETAA
+980 MTQEEPLPQQETADA
-994 AAAAAPADVAAE
+994 GTPADAAAE

-1016 EAGTKAV
+1016 EAGTKAM
-1023 AGADVT
+1023 ADADV
-1029 PPARDE
+1029 PSPARDE

-1058 PPADDVQTGDAPTDA
+1058 LPADDVQAGDAPTDA

-1114 APDFPSVPVGETAET
+1114 APDFPSVPVAETAET
-1129 NEAAMPEAPTR
+1129 NEAAMPEAPAR
-1140 EEDTSVPATDMTQ
+1140 EEDTAVPATDMTQ

-1158 QQETADAAP
+1158 QQKTADADAP
-1167 ADVAA
+1167 ADAAA
-1172 EALSDEMDSTD
+1172 EALSDEMDSAE
-1183 EAGAETVADTDV
+1183 EAVAEAMADADV
-1195 TPSAQDEAAAVPPSA
+1195 PSPARDEAAAVPPSA
-1210 PAFPAPAREAAAE
+1210 PAFPAPARETAAE
-1223 QTLPADDVQTGD
+1223 QPLPADDVQTDD
-1235 ASTDAAEAPVS
+1235 ARADAAEAPVS
-1246 DAVQPEEAAS
+1246 DAAQPEEAAP

-1284 FPSVPVAEMAE
+1284 FPSVPVAETAE

-1309 DTAAPAAGMTRE
+1309 DTAVPAT
-1321 EPLPQQET
+1321 
-1329 ADAAPA
+1329 
-1335 DVAAEALS
+1335 
-1343 DEMDSTDEAG
+1343 
-1353 AETVADTD
+1353 
-1361 VTPSAQ
+1361 
-1367 DEAAA
+1367 
-1372 VPPSAPAFPAP
+1372 
-1383 AREAAAEQTLPA
+1383 
-1395 DDVQTGDAS
+1395 
-1404 TDAAE
+1404 
-1409 APVSDAV
+1409 
-1416 QPEEAASADSPV
+1416 
-1428 QENENA
+1428 
-1434 PEAAED
+1434 
-1440 VAPAP
+1440 
-1445 APAAPDFPS
+1445 
-1454 VPVAEMAETNEAAM
+1454 
-1468 PEAPVKEAGPVA
+1468 
-1480 PVADMTREEPLPQ
+1480 DMTQEEPLPQ

>member
-526 AAPAPTDT
+526 AAPAPADT

-721 ATGAR
+721 AAGAR

-852 IPQQTAP
+852 SPQQTAP

-884 QAEPL
+884 QTEPL
-889 PLTDDMRLDMPA
+889 PLTDDMRLDTPA

-912 QPEEAAPAESPVQE
+912 QPEEAAPA
-926 NENAPDAAED
+926 
-936 IAPAPAP
+936 
-943 AAPDFPSVPM
+943 
-953 PETAETN
+953 
-960 EAAMPE
+960 
-966 APVKEEEPAAPAAD
+966 
-980 MTREEPLPQQETAA
+980 
-994 AAAAAPADVAAE
+994 
-1006 ALSDEMDSAE
+1006 
-1016 EAGTKAV
+1016 
-1023 AGADVT
+1023 
-1029 PPARDE
+1029 
-1035 AAAVSPSAPAFPA
+1035 
-1048 PAREAAAEQA
+1048 
-1058 PPADDVQTGDAPTDA
+1058 
-1073 AEAPVSD
+1073 
-1080 AVQPEEA
+1080 
-1087 ASADSPVQENENAPE
+1087 DSPVQENENS
-1102 AAEDVAPAPAPA
+1102 
-1114 APDFPSVPVGETAET
+1114 PD
-1129 NEAAMPEAPTR
+1129 
-1140 EEDTSVPATDMTQ
+1140 
-1153 EEPLP
+1153 
-1158 QQETADAAP
+1158 
-1167 ADVAA
+1167 
-1172 EALSDEMDSTD
+1172 
-1183 EAGAETVADTDV
+1183 
-1195 TPSAQDEAAAVPPSA
+1195 
-1210 PAFPAPAREAAAE
+1210 
-1223 QTLPADDVQTGD
+1223 
-1235 ASTDAAEAPVS
+1235 
-1246 DAVQPEEAAS
+1246 
-1256 ADSPV
+1256 
-1261 QENENAPEAAEDVAP
+1261 
-1276 APAPAAPD
+1276 
-1284 FPSVPVAEMAE
+1284 
-1295 TNEAAMPE
+1295 
-1303 APAREE
+1303 
-1309 DTAAPAAGMTRE
+1309 
-1321 EPLPQQET
+1321 
-1329 ADAAPA
+1329 
-1335 DVAAEALS
+1335 
-1343 DEMDSTDEAG
+1343 
-1353 AETVADTD
+1353 
-1361 VTPSAQ
+1361 
-1367 DEAAA
+1367 
-1372 VPPSAPAFPAP
+1372 
-1383 AREAAAEQTLPA
+1383 
-1395 DDVQTGDAS
+1395 
-1404 TDAAE
+1404 
-1409 APVSDAV
+1409 
-1416 QPEEAASADSPV
+1416 
-1428 QENENA
+1428 
-1434 PEAAED
+1434 AAED

-1468 PEAPVKEAGPVA
+1468 PEAPVKEEETAAPAAG
-1480 PVADMTREEPLPQ
+1480 MTREEPLPQ
-1493 QETADAAAAAPADDA
+1493 QETADAAAAAPADAAAEALSDEMDSTDEAGAETVADADVPSPARDEAAEVPPSAPAFPAPARETAAEQPLPADDVQTGDAPTDAAEAPMSDAVQPEEAAPADSPVQENENTPEAAEDVAPAPAPAAPDFPSVPVAETAETNDAAMPEAPVKEEELAAPAADMTREEPLPQQEAADAAAAAPADAAAEALSDEMDSTDEAGAETVADADVPSPARDEAAEVPPSAPAFPAPARETAAEQPLPADDVQTGDAPTDAAEAPMSDAVQPEEAAPADSPVQENENTPEAAEDVAPAPAPAAPDFPSVPVAEMAETNEAAMPETPVKEAGPAAPAADMTREEPLSQQETADAAAAAPADVA

-1569 GTPVDRPAPRQE
+1569 GTPVDRPAPWQE

-1632 STGPGAGTQ
+1632 STGPAAGTQ

-1667 MTPDSTTLLASGREE
+1667 TTPDSTTLLASGREE

-1744 GTTADIPATT
+1744 GTTANIPATT

-1760 RAASRPVAPTPR
+1760 RTASRPVAPTPR

>member
-526 AAPAPTDT
+526 AAPAPADT

-561 SGIALGWHVPAD
+561 SGIALVWHVPAD

-685 TVLVCAPDAATRH
+685 TVLVCAPDAATRR

-721 ATGAR
+721 AAGAR

-884 QAEPL
+884 QTEPL
-889 PLTDDMRLDMPA
+889 PLTDDMRLDTPA
-901 AQTARPVADAV
+901 AQTARPVV
-912 QPEEAAPAESPVQE
+912 
-926 NENAPDAAED
+926 
-936 IAPAPAP
+936 
-943 AAPDFPSVPM
+943 
-953 PETAETN
+953 
-960 EAAMPE
+960 
-966 APVKEEEPAAPAAD
+966 
-980 MTREEPLPQQETAA
+980 
-994 AAAAAPADVAAE
+994 
-1006 ALSDEMDSAE
+1006 
-1016 EAGTKAV
+1016 
-1023 AGADVT
+1023 
-1029 PPARDE
+1029 
-1035 AAAVSPSAPAFPA
+1035 
-1048 PAREAAAEQA
+1048 
-1058 PPADDVQTGDAPTDA
+1058 
-1073 AEAPVSD
+1073 D

-1087 ASADSPVQENENAPE
+1087 ASTDSPVQENENAPE

-1195 TPSAQDEAAAVPPSA
+1195 TPPAQDEAAAVPPSA

-1223 QTLPADDVQTGD
+1223 QALPADDVQTGD
-1235 ASTDAAEAPVS
+1235 APTDAAEAPMS
-1246 DAVQPEEAAS
+1246 DAVQPEEAA
-1256 ADSPV
+1256 P
-1261 QENENAPEAAEDVAP
+1261 
-1276 APAPAAPD
+1276 
-1284 FPSVPVAEMAE
+1284 
-1295 TNEAAMPE
+1295 
-1303 APAREE
+1303 
-1309 DTAAPAAGMTRE
+1309 
-1321 EPLPQQET
+1321 
-1329 ADAAPA
+1329 
-1335 DVAAEALS
+1335 
-1343 DEMDSTDEAG
+1343 
-1353 AETVADTD
+1353 
-1361 VTPSAQ
+1361 
-1367 DEAAA
+1367 
-1372 VPPSAPAFPAP
+1372 
-1383 AREAAAEQTLPA
+1383 
-1395 DDVQTGDAS
+1395 
-1404 TDAAE
+1404 
-1409 APVSDAV
+1409 
-1416 QPEEAASADSPV
+1416 ADSPV

-1480 PVADMTREEPLPQ
+1480 PAADMTREEPLPQ
-1493 QETADAAAAAPADDA
+1493 QETADAAAAAPADVA

-1754 NPWIER
+1754 HPWIER
-1760 RAASRPVAPTPR
+1760 RTASRPVAPTPR